1 MATYYSGYSNTY
13 RLILE
18 LSETKLSDYIST
30 NKTRVNYTLKCS
42 CGSSYAQWNP
52 GPGDFSISINGS
64 VVKTLNNPSF
74 WFPGTNTTITLAS
87 GYTDV
92 NHNSDG
98 SKTVSFSASYKAES
112 TAGYLPGNMSL
123 SGNYALTTIP
133 RATTISSVTSEVYVN
148 GSNSI
153 SIALDRKSTNF
164 TQNVTIKANDT
175 YQTTITNSDVN
186 VSYVI
191 PVTWINAIGSNTS
204 ISGTVIVTTYNG
216 STQIGD
222 TQTSTFTLKKAT
234 PSTITCTDSIECNGS
249 NILRVGI
256 TRQNTAFLHTVNFVF
271 GSYSQSFSSI
281 ENLKEYAPPMTWLN
295 AIPNA
300 TSGKGTV
307 TVTTYYGSISLGS
320 NSKDFELV
328 VPTSVIP
335 SISSFTSSVVNPSQM
350 SSWGVYVQ
358 GYSQAKLTIGAS
370 GSYGST
376 ISEWYFDGV
385 SQSSNIKTTEAIN
398 QSGTVTFKANVKD
411 SRGRTSSEVPV
422 SINVNEYSTPVLI
435 KNLLKRCLSDETID
449 DEGTYVLANFT
460 FLYSSCAGKNSI
472 STKIYSREITAES
485 WTDNGTLTSGVNKK
499 ISSFDIS
506 KPYAIKV
513 VSTDGVGNEATYVD
527 VIETSNAII
536 DILKGGNGM
545 GLGMMSSKE
554 NTLQIGFP
562 YIEVDNGIF
571 YINYTDKTTGKTVKS
586 QIGSQNGSYMHY
598 LTDAEN
604 GNYFNKKVT
613 VDNGLIVTGHADIG
627 SEKVNGLLEVDGV
640 STFYDNVKQGKG
652 SYVHQIW
659 GNATD
664 GYFKFATIVILG
676 DYVNRPINMSIVK
689 RGNIDVSDIGI
700 LFDNVN
706 SFDPELSRFVCH
718 GYDVSNFYIH
728 KSTTSTWDLYA
739 IKSDS
744 YDDVVVA
751 NYSYNP
757 NNNIK
762 ITWKSETVTSL
773 PSGAIQAVNNNI
785 LTNTNYKDL
794 TAFTYST
801 SEQWTGKYDHNGRK
815 IYSMYLG
822 EINVGTSTGTLTKEI
837 TFTNVLEDCWV
848 DDSMTYFAIKN
859 GTTWEYRKMNNP
871 TSGTNSQYVSEA
883 WIVKSADG
891 KTATFKYYFGSSRKE
906 HKYVHPYIMYTYQ

>member
-13 RLILE
+13 RLIFE

-87 GYTDV
+87 GYTDIT
-92 NHNSDG
+92 HNSDG

-133 RATTISSVTSEVYVN
+133 RATTISSVTSEVYIN

-153 SIALDRKSTNF
+153 AIALDRKSTNF

-191 PVTWINAIGSNTS
+191 PVTWINAIGSNAS
-204 ISGTVIVTTYNG
+204 ISGTVSVTTYNG

-256 TRQNTAFLHTVNFVF
+256 TRQNNAFLHTVNFVF

-281 ENLKEYAPPMTWLN
+281 ENSKEYAPPMTWLN

-328 VPTSVIP
+328 VPTSVVP

-385 SQSSNIKTTEAIN
+385 SQSSNTKTTEAIN
-398 QSGTVTFKANVKD
+398 QSGTVTFKAKVKD

-422 SINVNEYSTPVLI
+422 SISVNEYSTPVLI

-460 FLYSSCAGKNSI
+460 FLYSSCSGKNSI
-472 STKIYSREITAES
+472 STKIYSREITAET

-604 GNYFNKKVT
+604 GNYFDKKIT
-613 VDNGLIVTGHADIG
+613 VDNGLIVTGHADVG
-627 SEKVNGLLEVDGV
+627 SEKVNGSLEVDGV
-640 STFYDNVKQGKG
+640 STLYNDLV
-652 SYVHQIW
+652 
-659 GNATD
+659 
-664 GYFKFATIVILG
+664 
-676 DYVNRPINMSIVK
+676 VNRVLEKATEIPSNTDLNTVTYIKVGQYACIGDNISVTLTNSPTVK
-689 RGNIDVSDIGI
+689 A
-700 LFDNVN
+700 FKM
-706 SFDPELSRFVCH
+706 FV
-718 GYDVSNFYIH
+718 YSAISN
-728 KSTTSTWDLYA
+728 
-739 IKSDS
+739 S
-744 YDDVVVA
+744 YDDESINGYRNRIRILI
-751 NYSYNP
+751 NYSAEMWIQKVYS
-757 NNNIK
+757 
-762 ITWKSETVTSL
+762 ITAGSFIYGSW
-773 PSGAIQAVNNNI
+773 QRI
-785 LTNTNYKDL
+785 LDNSNYKDL

-801 SEQWTGKYDHNGRK
+801 TEQWTGEYWIDGKK
-815 IYSMYLG
+815 IYQKTVTWSNLSAGSISKAHNISNIDSIVDYKIFAKNSGG
-822 EINVGTSTGTLTKEI
+822 ELF
-837 TFTNVLEDCWV
+837 TFPCVYYG
-848 DDSMTYFAIKN
+848 S
-859 GTTWEYRKMNNP
+859 GS
-871 TSGTNSQYVSEA
+871 SGTFYDTYMFVTKTYINCKSNVA
-883 WIVKSADG
+883 WSSHEFYATIKYT
-891 KTATFKYYFGSSRKE
+891 KTS
-906 HKYVHPYIMYTYQ
+906 

>member
-74 WFPGTNTTITLAS
+74 WFPGTNTTITIAS
-87 GYTDV
+87 GYTDIT
-92 NHNSDG
+92 HNSDG

-123 SGNYALTTIP
+123 SGNYAITTIP

-191 PVTWINAIGSNTS
+191 PVTWINAIGSNAS
-204 ISGTVIVTTYNG
+204 ISGTVSVTTYNG
-216 STQIGD
+216 NTQIGD
-222 TQTSTFTLKKAT
+222 TQTSTFTLKKAI

-256 TRQNTAFLHTVNFVF
+256 TRQNTAFLHTVKFVF
-271 GSYSQSFSSI
+271 GSYSKSFTDI
-281 ENLKEYAPPMTWLN
+281 EYLKEYAPPMTWLN

-328 VPTSVIP
+328 VPTSVVP

-385 SQSSNIKTTEAIN
+385 SQDSNTKTTEAIN
-398 QSGTVTFKANVKD
+398 QSGTVTFKAKVKD
-411 SRGRTSSEVPV
+411 SRGRTSSEVSV
-422 SINVNEYSTPVLI
+422 SISVNEYSTPVLI

-449 DEGTYVLANFT
+449 DEGTYILANFT
-460 FLYSSCAGKNSI
+460 FLYSSCGGKNSI
-472 STKIYSREITAES
+472 STNIYSREITAES

-536 DILKGGNGM
+536 DILKGGNGI
-545 GLGMMSSKE
+545 GLGMMASKAD
-554 NTLQIGFP
+554 TLQIGYP

-586 QIGSQNGSYMHY
+586 QIGSQNGSYMQY

-604 GNYFNKKVT
+604 GNYFDKKVT
-613 VDNGLIVTGHADIG
+613 VDN
-627 SEKVNGLLEVDGV
+627 SLEVGGDIVLNGSSATVSSGIIQSFGKLLYPVGAIYITYENTNPGTFLGGTWVQFGQGRVLMGQGEGNDG
-640 STFYDNVKQGKG
+640 STSMSF
-652 SYVHQIW
+652 
-659 GNATD
+659 TD
-664 GYFKFATIVILG
+664 GSTGGEYNHTLTTNEMPSHNHTL
-676 DYVNRPINMSIVK
+676 Y
-689 RGNIDVSDIGI
+689 
-700 LFDNVN
+700 FDNGQVAKLWQI
-706 SFDPELSRFVCH
+706 STRFSS
-718 GYDVSNFYIH
+718 GSQSAIVSYG
-728 KSTTSTWDLYA
+728 TSNDYPQ
-739 IKSDS
+739 I
-744 YDDVVVA
+744 A
-751 NYSYNP
+751 NTGGGGSH
-757 NNNIK
+757 NNI
-762 ITWKSETVTSL
+762 
-773 PSGAIQAVNNNI
+773 Q
-785 LTNTNYKDL
+785 
-794 TAFTYST
+794 
-801 SEQWTGKYDHNGRK
+801 
-815 IYSMYLG
+815 
-822 EINVGTSTGTLTKEI
+822 
-837 TFTNVLEDCWV
+837 
-848 DDSMTYFAIKN
+848 
-859 GTTWEYRKMNNP
+859 
-871 TSGTNSQYVSEA
+871 
-883 WIVKSADG
+883 
-891 KTATFKYYFGSSRKE
+891 
-906 HKYVHPYIMYTYQ
+906 PYITVYFWRRTS

>member
-87 GYTDV
+87 GYTDIT
-92 NHNSDG
+92 HNSDG

-153 SIALDRKSTNF
+153 SIALDRKSANF

-191 PVTWINAIGSNTS
+191 PVTWINAIGSNAS
-204 ISGTVIVTTYNG
+204 ISGTVSVTTYNG

-271 GSYSQSFSSI
+271 GSYSQSFSNIGTS
-281 ENLKEYAPPMTWLN
+281 KEYAPPMTWLN
-295 AIPNA
+295 AIPNN

-328 VPTSVIP
+328 VPTSVVP
-335 SISSFTSSVVNPSQM
+335 SISSFTSSVVNPSNM

-376 ISEWYFDGV
+376 ISEWYFDGA
-385 SQSSNIKTTEAIN
+385 SQSSNTKTTEAIT
-398 QSGTVTFKANVKD
+398 QSGTVIFKAKVKD

-460 FLYSSCAGKNSI
+460 FLYSSCGGKNSI

-604 GNYFNKKVT
+604 GNYFDKKVT
-613 VDNGLIVTGHADIG
+613 VDNGLIVTG
-627 SEKVNGLLEVDGV
+627 SLEVG
-640 STFYDNVKQGKG
+640 
-652 SYVHQIW
+652 
-659 GNATD
+659 GNFIT
-664 GYFKFATIVILG
+664 
-676 DYVNRPINMSIVK
+676 DYVNIPNRYLMRQFHFIGTNLISSASNDIPNNWVVYKNSLHWINQT
-689 RGNIDVSDIGI
+689 GI
-700 LFDNVN
+700 LVDQPYKYGTLLSMVN
-706 SFDPELSRFVCH
+706 GDKSVTQIFIGNDTDTNDMYYRS
-718 GYDVSNFYIH
+718 GYD
-728 KSTTSTWDLYA
+728 TSWYG
-739 IKSDS
+739 
-744 YDDVVVA
+744 
-751 NYSYNP
+751 
-757 NNNIK
+757 
-762 ITWKSETVTSL
+762 TWKRV
-773 PSGAIQAVNNNI
+773 ID
-785 LTNTNYKDL
+785 NTNYKDL
-794 TAFTYST
+794 IEEIHDTGWVVLWEASATASKFVYRKKNGIVTVVGNSNGALSIAKNNWIDMSKKLPSDCCPNFELIGSGTSKSKTGYYVQFNIKTDGTVSIYNTNPNSACSYWSFVATYS
-801 SEQWTGKYDHNGRK
+801 
-815 IYSMYLG
+815 
-822 EINVGTSTGTLTKEI
+822 
-837 TFTNVLEDCWV
+837 V
-848 DDSMTYFAIKN
+848 D
-859 GTTWEYRKMNNP
+859 
-871 TSGTNSQYVSEA
+871 
-883 WIVKSADG
+883 
-891 KTATFKYYFGSSRKE
+891 
-906 HKYVHPYIMYTYQ
+906 

>member
-74 WFPGTNTTITLAS
+74 FFPGTYSTINIAS
-87 GYTDV
+87 GYTDIT
-92 NHNSDG
+92 HNNDG
-98 SKTVSFSASYKAES
+98 SKTVSFSASYTAES

-153 SIALDRKSTNF
+153 SISLDRKSTNF

-175 YQTTITNSDVN
+175 YQTTITNSDIN

-191 PVTWINAIGSNTS
+191 PVTWINAIGSNAS
-204 ISGTVIVTTYNG
+204 ISGTVSVTTYNG

-222 TQTSTFTLKKAT
+222 TQTSTFTLKKDT

-256 TRQNTAFLHTVNFVF
+256 TRQNSAFLHTVNFVF
-271 GSYSQSFSSI
+271 GSYSQSFTDI
-281 ENLKEYAPPMTWLN
+281 EYLKEYAPPMTWLN
-295 AIPNA
+295 AISNA

-307 TVTTYYGSISLGS
+307 TVTTYYGSISLGT

-328 VPTSVIP
+328 VPTSVVP
-335 SISSFTSSVVNPSQM
+335 SISSFTSSVVNPSNM

-358 GYSQAKLTIGAS
+358 GYTQAKLTINAS

-385 SQSSNIKTTEAIN
+385 SQSSNTKTTEAIT
-398 QSGTVTFKANVKD
+398 QSGTVTFKAKVKD
-411 SRGRTSSEVPV
+411 SRGRTSSEETV
-422 SINVNEYSTPVLI
+422 SISVNEYSTPVLI

-586 QIGSQNGSYMHY
+586 QIGSRNGSYMHY

-604 GNYFNKKVT
+604 GNYFDKKVT
-613 VDNGLIVTGHADIG
+613 VDNGLIVTG
-627 SEKVNGLLEVDGV
+627 SLEVDGV
-640 STFYDNVKQGKG
+640 SNLKNDLV
-652 SYVHQIW
+652 
-659 GNATD
+659 
-664 GYFKFATIVILG
+664 
-676 DYVNRPINMSIVK
+676 VNRVLEKATEIPSHA
-689 RGNIDVSDIGI
+689 D
-700 LFDNVN
+700 LN
-706 SFDPELSRFVCH
+706 SVTYLKVGQYCC
-718 GYDVSNFYIH
+718 GSNSNA
-728 KSTTSTWDLYA
+728 ST
-739 IKSDS
+739 
-744 YDDVVVA
+744 
-751 NYSYNP
+751 
-757 NNNIK
+757 
-762 ITWKSETVTSL
+762 
-773 PSGAIQAVNNNI
+773 
-785 LTNTNYKDL
+785 LTNSPTIYAFKMFVINNLGYAYYNESQELIYRVRILIDIAGDIWIQKINSESTAGSFIYGSWQRILDNINYKDL
-794 TAFTYST
+794 IEEIHDTGWVVLWEASAT
-801 SEQWTGKYDHNGRK
+801 SASKLVYRKKNGIVTVFANSNGALSIAK
-815 IYSMYLG
+815 NNWIDMSQKLPSDCCPNFELVG
-822 EINVGTSTGTLTKEI
+822 VGTSK
-837 TFTNVLEDCWV
+837 
-848 DDSMTYFAIKN
+848 S
-859 GTTWEYRKMNNP
+859 
-871 TSGTNSQYVSEA
+871 TSGYYIQFNIKTDGTVSIYNTNPN
-883 WIVKSADG
+883 SACSYWSFV
-891 KTATFKYYFGSSRKE
+891 ATYA
-906 HKYVHPYIMYTYQ
+906 VD

>member
-74 WFPGTNTTITLAS
+74 FFPGTYSTINIAS
-87 GYTDV
+87 GYTDIT
-92 NHNSDG
+92 HNNDG
-98 SKTVSFSASYKAES
+98 SKTVSFSASYTAES

-153 SIALDRKSTNF
+153 SISLDRKSTNF

-175 YQTTITNSDVN
+175 YQTTITNSDIN

-191 PVTWINAIGSNTS
+191 PVTWINAIGSNAS
-204 ISGTVIVTTYNG
+204 ISGTVSVTTYNG

-222 TQTSTFTLKKAT
+222 TQTSTFTLKKDT

-256 TRQNTAFLHTVNFVF
+256 TRQNSAFLHTVNFVF
-271 GSYSQSFSSI
+271 GSYSQSFTDI
-281 ENLKEYAPPMTWLN
+281 EYLKEYAPPMTWLN
-295 AIPNA
+295 AISNA

-307 TVTTYYGSISLGS
+307 TVTTYYGSISLGT

-328 VPTSVIP
+328 VPTSVVP
-335 SISSFTSSVVNPSQM
+335 SISSFTSSVVNPSNM
-350 SSWGVYVQ
+350 SSWGVYVK
-358 GYSQAKLTIGAS
+358 GYTQAKLTINAS

-385 SQSSNIKTTEAIN
+385 SQSSNTKTTEAIT
-398 QSGTVTFKANVKD
+398 QSGTVTFKAKVKD
-411 SRGRTSSEVPV
+411 SRGRTSSEETV
-422 SINVNEYSTPVLI
+422 SISVNEYSTPVLI

-586 QIGSQNGSYMHY
+586 QIGSRNGSYMHY

-604 GNYFNKKVT
+604 GNYFDKKVT
-613 VDNGLIVTGHADIG
+613 VDNGLIVTG
-627 SEKVNGLLEVDGV
+627 SLEVDGV
-640 STFYDNVKQGKG
+640 SNLKNDLVVNRVLEKATEIPSHADLNSVTYLKVGQYCCGSNSNASTLTNSPTIYAFKMFVINNLGYAYDNESQALIYRVRILIDIAGDIWIQKINSESTAG
-652 SYVHQIW
+652 SFIYGSWQR
-659 GNATD
+659 
-664 GYFKFATIVILG
+664 IL
-676 DYVNRPINMSIVK
+676 D
-689 RGNIDVSDIGI
+689 NI
-700 LFDNVN
+700 
-706 SFDPELSRFVCH
+706 
-718 GYDVSNFYIH
+718 
-728 KSTTSTWDLYA
+728 
-739 IKSDS
+739 
-744 YDDVVVA
+744 
-751 NYSYNP
+751 
-757 NNNIK
+757 
-762 ITWKSETVTSL
+762 
-773 PSGAIQAVNNNI
+773 
-785 LTNTNYKDL
+785 NYKDL
-794 TAFTYST
+794 IEEIHDTGWVVLWEASAT
-801 SEQWTGKYDHNGRK
+801 SASKLVYRKKNGIVTVFANSNGALSIAK
-815 IYSMYLG
+815 NNWIDMSQKLPSDCCPNFELVG
-822 EINVGTSTGTLTKEI
+822 VGTSK
-837 TFTNVLEDCWV
+837 
-848 DDSMTYFAIKN
+848 S
-859 GTTWEYRKMNNP
+859 
-871 TSGTNSQYVSEA
+871 TSGYYIQFNIKTDGTVSIYNTNPN
-883 WIVKSADG
+883 SACSYWSFV
-891 KTATFKYYFGSSRKE
+891 ATYA
-906 HKYVHPYIMYTYQ
+906 VD

>member
-74 WFPGTNTTITLAS
+74 WFPGTNSTITIAS
-87 GYTDV
+87 GYTDIT
-92 NHNSDG
+92 HNNDG

-186 VSYVI
+186 ISYVI
-191 PVTWINAIGSNTS
+191 PVTWINAISSNTS

-271 GSYSQSFSSI
+271 GSYSQSFTDI
-281 ENLKEYAPPMTWLN
+281 EYLKEYEPPMTWLN

-328 VPTSVIP
+328 VPTSVVP

-385 SQSSNIKTTEAIN
+385 SQDSNIKTTEAIN
-398 QSGTVTFKANVKD
+398 QSGTVTFKAKVKD

-422 SINVNEYSTPVLI
+422 SISVNEYSTPVLI

-485 WTDNGTLTSGVNKK
+485 WTDNGTLTSGVNNK

-536 DILKGGNGM
+536 DILKGGNGI
-545 GLGMMSSKE
+545 GLGMMASKSD
-554 NTLQIGFP
+554 TLQIGFP

-604 GNYFNKKVT
+604 GNYFDKKVT
-613 VDNGLIVTGHADIG
+613 VDNGLIVTGNADIG
-627 SEKVNGLLEVDGV
+627 SEKVNGSIEVDGV
-640 STFYDNVKQGKG
+640 SYLNDDLV
-652 SYVHQIW
+652 
-659 GNATD
+659 
-664 GYFKFATIVILG
+664 
-676 DYVNRPINMSIVK
+676 VK
-689 RGNIDVSDIGI
+689 RVLEKATVIPSNADLNTVTYLKVRQYYCGS
-700 LFDNVN
+700 N
-706 SFDPELSRFVCH
+706 SEAVTLTNSPTNCAFKMF
-718 GYDVSNFYIH
+718 
-728 KSTTSTWDLYA
+728 A
-739 IKSDS
+739 
-744 YDDVVVA
+744 
-751 NYSYNP
+751 YNP
-757 NNNIK
+757 NGDGYDNESQALIYRVRILIDIAGDIWIQK
-762 ITWKSETVTSL
+762 INSESTAGSFIYG
-773 PSGAIQAVNNNI
+773 SWQRI
-785 LTNTNYKDL
+785 LDNTNYKDL
-794 TAFTYST
+794 TSFTYST
-801 SEQWTGKYDHNGRK
+801 SEQWTGKYDSNGRK

-822 EINVGTSTGTLTKEI
+822 EINVGTSTGILTKAI
-837 TFTNVLEDCWV
+837 TFTNVLADCWV

-891 KTATFKYYFGSSRKE
+891 NTATFKYYFGTGRKE

>member
-148 GSNSI
+148 GYNSI

-191 PVTWINAIGSNTS
+191 PVTWINAIGSNDS

-249 NILRVGI
+249 NTLRVGI

-281 ENLKEYAPPMTWLN
+281 ENSKEYAPPMTWLN

-328 VPTSVIP
+328 VPTSVVP
-335 SISSFTSSVVNPSQM
+335 SISSFTSSVVNPSHM

-385 SQSSNIKTTEAIN
+385 SQTSNTKTTEAIT
-398 QSGTVTFKANVKD
+398 QSGTVTFKAKVKD

-422 SINVNEYSTPVLI
+422 SISVNEYSTPVLI

-449 DEGTYVLANFT
+449 DEGTYILANFT

-604 GNYFNKKVT
+604 GNYFNKKIT
-613 VDNGLIVTGHADIG
+613 VDN
-627 SEKVNGLLEVDGV
+627 SLEVGGDIVLNGSSAKVSSGIIQSLGKLLYPVGAIYITYGNTNPGTFLGGTWEQFGQGRVLMGQGEGNDG
-640 STFYDNVKQGKG
+640 STSMSFTAAGDTGGEYKHTLSTDEMPSHNHTMSRKPAGSSWNMAGTQWTNQVGGVDN
-652 SYVHQIW
+652 S
-659 GNATD
+659 
-664 GYFKFATIVILG
+664 
-676 DYVNRPINMSIVK
+676 
-689 RGNIDVSDIGI
+689 GNIDTSA
-700 LFDNVN
+700 NVN
-706 SFDPELSRFVCH
+706 STGGGGSH
-718 GYDVSNFYIH
+718 
-728 KSTTSTWDLYA
+728 
-739 IKSDS
+739 
-744 YDDVVVA
+744 
-751 NYSYNP
+751 
-757 NNNIK
+757 NNI
-762 ITWKSETVTSL
+762 
-773 PSGAIQAVNNNI
+773 Q
-785 LTNTNYKDL
+785 
-794 TAFTYST
+794 
-801 SEQWTGKYDHNGRK
+801 
-815 IYSMYLG
+815 
-822 EINVGTSTGTLTKEI
+822 
-837 TFTNVLEDCWV
+837 
-848 DDSMTYFAIKN
+848 
-859 GTTWEYRKMNNP
+859 
-871 TSGTNSQYVSEA
+871 
-883 WIVKSADG
+883 
-891 KTATFKYYFGSSRKE
+891 
-906 HKYVHPYIMYTYQ
+906 PYITVYFWRRTS

>member
-18 LSETKLSDYIST
+18 LSETKLSDYINT

-74 WFPGTNTTITLAS
+74 WFPGKNSTITLAS
-87 GYTDV
+87 GYTDIT
-92 NHNSDG
+92 HNNDG

-186 VSYVI
+186 VSYTI
-191 PVTWINAIGSNTS
+191 PVTWINAIGSNAS
-204 ISGTVIVTTYNG
+204 ISGTVSVTTYNG

-222 TQTSTFTLKKAT
+222 IQTSIFTLKKAT

-281 ENLKEYAPPMTWLN
+281 ESLKEYAPPMTWLN

-335 SISSFTSSVVNPSQM
+335 SISSFTSSVVNPSNM

-385 SQSSNIKTTEAIN
+385 SQTSNTKTTEAIN
-398 QSGTVTFKANVKD
+398 QSGTVTFKAKVKD
-411 SRGRTSSEVPV
+411 SRGRTSSEKSV
-422 SINVNEYSTPVLI
+422 SISVNEYSTPVLI

-586 QIGSQNGSYMHY
+586 QIGSQNGSYMQY

-604 GNYFNKKVT
+604 GNYFDKKVT
-613 VDNGLIVTGHADIG
+613 VDNGL
-627 SEKVNGLLEVDGV
+627 KVNGSFEVDGDFIAN
-640 STFYDNVKQGKG
+640 SINIPN
-652 SYVHQIW
+652 SYLMRQFHYIGTNLIYSASNDIPNNWVVYKNSLHWINQTGMLVDQPYKYGTLLSMVNGDKSVTQIFI
-659 GNATD
+659 GNDT
-664 GYFKFATIVILG
+664 
-676 DYVNRPINMSIVK
+676 
-689 RGNIDVSDIGI
+689 
-700 LFDNVN
+700 NVN
-706 SFDPELSRFVCH
+706 DMYYRS
-718 GYDVSNFYIH
+718 GYNTEWYG
-728 KSTTSTWDLYA
+728 
-739 IKSDS
+739 
-744 YDDVVVA
+744 
-751 NYSYNP
+751 
-757 NNNIK
+757 
-762 ITWKSETVTSL
+762 TWKRILDTS
-773 PSGAIQAVNNNI
+773 
-785 LTNTNYKDL
+785 NYKDIITEIHDTGWVVL
-794 TAFTYST
+794 WEASATSASKFVYRKKNGIVTVFANSNGALSIAKNNWIDMSQKLPSDCCPNFELIGAGTSKST
-801 SEQWTGKYDHNGRK
+801 SGYYIQFNIKTDGTVS
-815 IYSMYLG
+815 IY
-822 EINVGTSTGTLTKEI
+822 N
-837 TFTNVLEDCWV
+837 TNPNSACSYWSFVATYAV
-848 DDSMTYFAIKN
+848 D
-859 GTTWEYRKMNNP
+859 
-871 TSGTNSQYVSEA
+871 
-883 WIVKSADG
+883 
-891 KTATFKYYFGSSRKE
+891 
-906 HKYVHPYIMYTYQ
+906 

>member
-18 LSETKLSDYIST
+18 LSEAKLSDYIST
-30 NKTRVNYTLKCS
+30 NKTRVNYILKCS

-74 WFPGTNTTITLAS
+74 FFPGTYSTITIAS
-87 GYTDV
+87 GYTDIT
-92 NHNSDG
+92 HNSDG

-153 SIALDRKSTNF
+153 YIALDRKSTNF

-191 PVTWINAIGSNTS
+191 PVTWINAIGSNAS
-204 ISGTVIVTTYNG
+204 ISGTVSVTTYNG

-256 TRQNTAFLHTVNFVF
+256 TRQNNAFLHTVNFVF
-271 GSYSQSFSSI
+271 GSYSQSFSNIGTS
-281 ENLKEYAPPMTWLN
+281 KEYAPPMTWLN

-328 VPTSVIP
+328 VPISVVP

-350 SSWGVYVQ
+350 SSWSVYVQ

-385 SQSSNIKTTEAIN
+385 SQSSNTKTTDAIN
-398 QSGTVTFKANVKD
+398 QSGTVTFKAKVKD
-411 SRGRTSSEVPV
+411 SRGRTSSEKSV
-422 SINVNEYSTPVLI
+422 SISVNEYSTPVLI

-460 FLYSSCAGKNSI
+460 FLYSSCGGKNSI

-485 WTDNGTLTSGVNKK
+485 WTDNGTLTSGANKK
-499 ISSFDIS
+499 ISYFDIS

-604 GNYFNKKVT
+604 GNYFDKKVT
-613 VDNGLIVTGHADIG
+613 VDNGLIVTGHADVG
-627 SEKVNGLLEVDGV
+627 SEKVNGSLKVGGV
-640 STFYDNVKQGKG
+640 STLNNDLVVNRVLEKATEIPSNADLNTVTYLKVRQYYCGMNSEALTLTNSPTNYAFKMFVYSPNGNGYDNESQAWIYRVRILINIAGDIWIQKINSESTAG
-652 SYVHQIW
+652 SFIYGSWQR
-659 GNATD
+659 
-664 GYFKFATIVILG
+664 IL
-676 DYVNRPINMSIVK
+676 D
-689 RGNIDVSDIGI
+689 
-700 LFDNVN
+700 
-706 SFDPELSRFVCH
+706 
-718 GYDVSNFYIH
+718 
-728 KSTTSTWDLYA
+728 
-739 IKSDS
+739 
-744 YDDVVVA
+744 
-751 NYSYNP
+751 
-757 NNNIK
+757 
-762 ITWKSETVTSL
+762 
-773 PSGAIQAVNNNI
+773 
-785 LTNTNYKDL
+785 NTNYKYL

-801 SEQWTGKYDHNGRK
+801 TEQWTGEYWVDGKKIYTRTFKLPTITTSPKETTTDLLVSDINRCWIDNSNSYLKLSGNQVYFPLGYYKSQSGWFETVVYIAQVNGR
-815 IYSMYLG
+815 IAFSCYRNSNAVIEEGYA
-822 EINVGTSTGTLTKEI
+822 TLK
-837 TFTNVLEDCWV
+837 
-848 DDSMTYFAIKN
+848 
-859 GTTWEYRKMNNP
+859 
-871 TSGTNSQYVSEA
+871 
-883 WIVKSADG
+883 
-891 KTATFKYYFGSSRKE
+891 
-906 HKYVHPYIMYTYQ
+906 YTYK

>member
-1 MATYYSGYSNTY
+1 M
-13 RLILE
+13 
-18 LSETKLSDYIST
+18 
-30 NKTRVNYTLKCS
+30 
-42 CGSSYAQWNP
+42 
-52 GPGDFSISINGS
+52 
-64 VVKTLNNPSF
+64 KTLNNPSF
-74 WFPGTNTTITLAS
+74 FFPGTYSTINIAS
-87 GYTDV
+87 GYTDIT
-92 NHNSDG
+92 HNNDG
-98 SKTVSFSASYKAES
+98 SKTVSFSASYTAES

-133 RATTISSVTSEVYVN
+133 RATTISSITSEVYVN

-153 SIALDRKSTNF
+153 AIALDRKSTNF

-175 YQTTITNSDVN
+175 YHTTITNSDIN
-186 VSYVI
+186 VSYTI
-191 PVTWINAIGSNTS
+191 PVTWINAIGSNAS
-204 ISGTVIVTTYNG
+204 ISGTVSVTTYNG

-256 TRQNTAFLHTVNFVF
+256 TRQNNAFLHTVNFVF
-271 GSYSQSFSSI
+271 GSYSQSFTDI
-281 ENLKEYAPPMTWLN
+281 EYLKEYAPSMTWLN

-328 VPTSVIP
+328 VPTSVVP

-358 GYSQAKLTIGAS
+358 GYSQAKLTIVAS

-376 ISEWYFDGV
+376 ISEWFFDGV
-385 SQSSNIKTTEAIN
+385 SQSSNTKTTEAIT
-398 QSGTVTFKANVKD
+398 QSGTVTFKAKVKD
-411 SRGRTSSEVPV
+411 SRGRTSSEETV
-422 SINVNEYSTPVLI
+422 SISVNEYSTPVLI

-604 GNYFNKKVT
+604 GNYFNKKIT

-627 SEKVNGLLEVDGV
+627 SEKVNGSLEVDGV
-640 STFYDNVKQGKG
+640 S
-652 SYVHQIW
+652 
-659 GNATD
+659 
-664 GYFKFATIVILG
+664 ILKN
-676 DYVNRPINMSIVK
+676 DLVVNRVLEKATSIPSNADLNTITYLKV
-689 RGNIDVSDIGI
+689 GQYYCGS
-700 LFDNVN
+700 N
-706 SFDPELSRFVCH
+706 SNASTLTNSPTNYAFKIFV
-718 GYDVSNFYIH
+718 
-728 KSTTSTWDLYA
+728 
-739 IKSDS
+739 
-744 YDDVVVA
+744 
-751 NYSYNP
+751 YNP
-757 NNNIK
+757 NGDGYDNESQAWIYRVRILIDIAGDIWIQKINSESTAGSFIYGSWQRILDNI
-762 ITWKSETVTSL
+762 
-773 PSGAIQAVNNNI
+773 
-785 LTNTNYKDL
+785 NYKDL

-801 SEQWTGKYDHNGRK
+801 AEQWTGEYWIDGKK
-815 IYSMYLG
+815 IYQKTVTWSNL
-822 EINVGTSTGTLTKEI
+822 STGSISKAHNISNIDSIVDYKIFAKNSGGELF
-837 TFTNVLEDCWV
+837 TFPCVYYG
-848 DDSMTYFAIKN
+848 S
-859 GTTWEYRKMNNP
+859 GS
-871 TSGTNSQYVSEA
+871 SGTFYDTYMFVTKTYINCKSNIA
-883 WIVKSADG
+883 WSSHTFYATIKYT
-891 KTATFKYYFGSSRKE
+891 KTS
-906 HKYVHPYIMYTYQ
+906 

>member
-1 MATYYSGYSNTY
+1 MATYYSEYSNTY

-18 LSETKLSDYIST
+18 LSETKLSDYINT

-74 WFPGTNTTITLAS
+74 WFPGTNSTITLAS
-87 GYTDV
+87 GYTDIT
-92 NHNSDG
+92 HNNDG
-98 SKTVSFSASYKAES
+98 SKTVSFSAGYKAES

-175 YQTTITNSDVN
+175 YKITITNSNVN

-191 PVTWINAIGSNTS
+191 PVTWINAIGSNAS
-204 ISGTVIVTTYNG
+204 ISGTVSVTTYNG

-271 GSYSQSFSSI
+271 GSYSQSFTDI
-281 ENLKEYAPPMTWLN
+281 EYLKEYAPPMTWLN
-295 AIPNA
+295 AIPNS

-328 VPTSVIP
+328 VPTSVVP

-385 SQSSNIKTTEAIN
+385 SQNSNTKTTEAIT
-398 QSGTVTFKANVKD
+398 QSGTVTFKAKVKD
-411 SRGRTSSEVPV
+411 SRGRTSSEESV
-422 SINVNEYSTPVLI
+422 SISVNEYSTPVLI

-485 WTDNGTLTSGVNKK
+485 WTYNGTLTSGVNKK

-545 GLGMMSSKE
+545 GLGMMASKAD
-554 NTLQIGFP
+554 TLQIGFP

-586 QIGSQNGSYMHY
+586 QIGSQNGSYMQY

-604 GNYFNKKVT
+604 GNYFDKKVT
-613 VDNGLIVTGHADIG
+613 VNGSLEVGGNILLNGSSATLSGGIIQSLGKLLYPIG
-627 SEKVNGLLEVDGV
+627 SIYITYTNQNPGNFLGGTWEQFGQGRTLIGQGTGNDGSTSMSFTAGSIGGEYNHTLTTNEMPSHNHTLYFDSGQVAKLWQISTRFSSGSQSAIV
-640 STFYDNVKQGKG
+640 SYGTSNNYPQIDNTGGG
-652 SYVHQIW
+652 SSH
-659 GNATD
+659 
-664 GYFKFATIVILG
+664 
-676 DYVNRPINMSIVK
+676 
-689 RGNIDVSDIGI
+689 
-700 LFDNVN
+700 
-706 SFDPELSRFVCH
+706 
-718 GYDVSNFYIH
+718 
-728 KSTTSTWDLYA
+728 
-739 IKSDS
+739 
-744 YDDVVVA
+744 
-751 NYSYNP
+751 
-757 NNNIK
+757 NNI
-762 ITWKSETVTSL
+762 
-773 PSGAIQAVNNNI
+773 Q
-785 LTNTNYKDL
+785 
-794 TAFTYST
+794 
-801 SEQWTGKYDHNGRK
+801 
-815 IYSMYLG
+815 
-822 EINVGTSTGTLTKEI
+822 
-837 TFTNVLEDCWV
+837 
-848 DDSMTYFAIKN
+848 
-859 GTTWEYRKMNNP
+859 
-871 TSGTNSQYVSEA
+871 
-883 WIVKSADG
+883 
-891 KTATFKYYFGSSRKE
+891 
-906 HKYVHPYIMYTYQ
+906 PYITVYFWRRTS

>member
-74 WFPGTNTTITLAS
+74 FFPGKDSTINIAS
-87 GYTDV
+87 GYTDIT
-92 NHNSDG
+92 HNNDG
-98 SKTVSFSASYKAES
+98 SKTVSFSASYTAES

-133 RATTISSVTSEVYVN
+133 RATTISSITSEVYVN

-153 SIALDRKSTNF
+153 AIALDRKSTNF

-175 YQTTITNSDVN
+175 YQTTITNSDIN

-191 PVTWINAIGSNTS
+191 PVTWINAIGSNAS
-204 ISGTVIVTTYNG
+204 ISGTVSVTTYNG
-216 STQIGD
+216 STKIGD

-256 TRQNTAFLHTVNFVF
+256 TRQNTAFLHTVKFVF

-281 ENLKEYAPPMTWLN
+281 EYLKEYAPPMTWLN

-328 VPTSVIP
+328 VPTSVVP

-376 ISEWYFDGV
+376 ISEWFFDGV
-385 SQSSNIKTTEAIN
+385 SQSSNTKTTEAIT
-398 QSGTVTFKANVKD
+398 QSGTVTFKAKVKD
-411 SRGRTSSEVPV
+411 SRGRTSSEETV
-422 SINVNEYSTPVLI
+422 SISVNEYSTPVLI

-604 GNYFNKKVT
+604 GNYFDKKVT
-613 VDNGLIVTGHADIG
+613 VDNGLIVTGNADIG
-627 SEKVNGLLEVDGV
+627 SEKVNGSLEVDGV
-640 STFYDNVKQGKG
+640 SNLKNDLV
-652 SYVHQIW
+652 
-659 GNATD
+659 
-664 GYFKFATIVILG
+664 
-676 DYVNRPINMSIVK
+676 VNRVLEKATEIPSHADLNSVTYLKVGQYRCGSNNVSVTLTNSPTVK
-689 RGNIDVSDIGI
+689 A
-700 LFDNVN
+700 FKM
-706 SFDPELSRFVCH
+706 FV
-718 GYDVSNFYIH
+718 YSAISN
-728 KSTTSTWDLYA
+728 
-739 IKSDS
+739 S
-744 YDDVVVA
+744 YDDESIKGYRKRIRILI
-751 NYSYNP
+751 NYSAEMW
-757 NNNIK
+757 IQK
-762 ITWKSETVTSL
+762 INSESTAGSFIYGSWKR
-773 PSGAIQAVNNNI
+773 I
-785 LTNTNYKDL
+785 LDNTNYKDFIDGF
-794 TAFTYST
+794 AVKDISSEFTKT
-801 SEQWTGKYDHNGRK
+801 SNVSSLGMLKVYKVGNRIELHAQGASSSSHNGKYTALFNIPSAYMPICDRNYGTV
-815 IYSMYLG
+815 LG
-822 EINVGTSTGTLTKEI
+822 SGNSIGIANI
-837 TFTNVLEDCWV
+837 DFTNKQVGITV
-848 DDSMTYFAIKN
+848 SNI
-859 GTTWEYRKMNNP
+859 TWWAFNLSW
-871 TSGTNSQYVSEA
+871 TVS
-883 WIVKSADG
+883 
-891 KTATFKYYFGSSRKE
+891 
-906 HKYVHPYIMYTYQ
+906 

>member
-1 MATYYSGYSNTY
+1 MATYYSEYSNTY

-18 LSETKLSDYIST
+18 LTETIPSDYIST
-30 NKTRVNYTLKCS
+30 NKTRVNYTLNCS

-74 WFPGTNTTITLAS
+74 WFPGTYSTINIAS
-87 GYTDV
+87 GYTDIT
-92 NHNSDG
+92 HNNDG

-112 TAGYLPGNMSL
+112 IANYLPGNMSL
-123 SGNYALTTIP
+123 SGNFALTTIP

-153 SIALDRKSTNF
+153 SIALDKKSTNF

-191 PVTWINAIGSNTS
+191 PVTWINAIGSNAS
-204 ISGTVIVTTYNG
+204 ISGTVSVITYNG

-222 TQTSTFTLKKAT
+222 TQTSTFILKKAA

-256 TRQNTAFLHTVNFVF
+256 TRQNNAFLHTVKFVF

-281 ENLKEYAPPMTWLN
+281 EYLKEYAPPMTWLN
-295 AIPNA
+295 SIPNA

-320 NSKDFELV
+320 NSKEFELV

-385 SQSSNIKTTEAIN
+385 SQSSNVKTTEAIN
-398 QSGTVTFKANVKD
+398 QSGTVTFKAKVKD

-586 QIGSQNGSYMHY
+586 QIGSQNGSYMQY

-604 GNYFNKKVT
+604 GNYFDKKV
-613 VDNGLIVTGHADIG
+613 
-627 SEKVNGLLEVDGV
+627 KVNGSLEVG
-640 STFYDNVKQGKG
+640 
-652 SYVHQIW
+652 
-659 GNATD
+659 GNFIT
-664 GYFKFATIVILG
+664 
-676 DYVNRPINMSIVK
+676 DYVNIPNSYLMKQFHSIGTNLISSESNDIPNNWVVYRNSLHFINQT
-689 RGNIDVSDIGI
+689 GI
-700 LFDNVN
+700 LVDQPYKYGTLLSMVN
-706 SFDPELSRFVCH
+706 GSKSVTQIFIGNDTNANDMYYRS
-718 GYDVSNFYIH
+718 GYDTAWYGS
-728 KSTTSTWDLYA
+728 
-739 IKSDS
+739 
-744 YDDVVVA
+744 
-751 NYSYNP
+751 
-757 NNNIK
+757 
-762 ITWKSETVTSL
+762 WKR
-773 PSGAIQAVNNNI
+773 I
-785 LTNTNYKDL
+785 LDTTNYKDL
-794 TAFTYST
+794 IEEIHDTGWVVLWEASATSEYKFAYRKKNGIVTVVANSAGHFSIAKNSWLDMSKKLPAECRPNFELVGIGTSKST
-801 SEQWTGKYDHNGRK
+801 SGYYVQFNIKTDGTVS
-815 IYSMYLG
+815 IY
-822 EINVGTSTGTLTKEI
+822 N
-837 TFTNVLEDCWV
+837 TNPNSACSYWSFVATYAV
-848 DDSMTYFAIKN
+848 D
-859 GTTWEYRKMNNP
+859 
-871 TSGTNSQYVSEA
+871 
-883 WIVKSADG
+883 
-891 KTATFKYYFGSSRKE
+891 
-906 HKYVHPYIMYTYQ
+906 

>member
-18 LSETKLSDYIST
+18 LSETKLSDYINT
-30 NKTRVNYTLKCS
+30 NKTRVNYSLKCS

-74 WFPGTNTTITLAS
+74 FFPGTYSTITIAS
-87 GYTDV
+87 GYTDIT
-92 NHNSDG
+92 HNNDG

-153 SIALDRKSTNF
+153 SIALDRKSANF
-164 TQNVTIKANDT
+164 TQDVTIKANDT

-204 ISGTVIVTTYNG
+204 ISGTVSVTTYNG

-320 NSKDFELV
+320 NFKEFELV
-328 VPTSVIP
+328 VPTSVVP

-385 SQSSNIKTTEAIN
+385 SQISNTKTTEAIN
-398 QSGTVTFKANVKD
+398 QSGTVTFKAKVKD
-411 SRGRTSSEVPV
+411 SRGRTSSEEYV
-422 SINVNEYSTPVLI
+422 SISVNEYSTPVLI

-472 STKIYSREITAES
+472 TTRIYSREITAES

-545 GLGMMSSKE
+545 GLGMMASKAD
-554 NTLQIGFP
+554 TLQIGFP
-562 YIEVDNGIF
+562 HIEVDNGIF

-613 VDNGLIVTGHADIG
+613 VDN
-627 SEKVNGLLEVDGV
+627 SLEVSGDIVLNGSSATVSSGIIQSFGKLLYPVGAIYITYGNTNPGTFLGGIWVQFGHGRVLMGQGEGNDGNT
-640 STFYDNVKQGKG
+640 SMSF
-652 SYVHQIW
+652 
-659 GNATD
+659 TD
-664 GYFKFATIVILG
+664 GSTGGEYNHTLTTNEMPSHNHTL
-676 DYVNRPINMSIVK
+676 Y
-689 RGNIDVSDIGI
+689 
-700 LFDNVN
+700 FDNGQVAKLWQI
-706 SFDPELSRFVCH
+706 STRFES
-718 GYDVSNFYIH
+718 GSQSAIVSY
-728 KSTTSTWDLYA
+728 
-739 IKSDS
+739 
-744 YDDVVVA
+744 
-751 NYSYNP
+751 
-757 NNNIK
+757 
-762 ITWKSETVTSL
+762 
-773 PSGAIQAVNNNI
+773 
-785 LTNTNYKDL
+785 
-794 TAFTYST
+794 
-801 SEQWTGKYDHNGRK
+801 
-815 IYSMYLG
+815 
-822 EINVGTSTGTLTKEI
+822 GTSNNYPQIDNTG
-837 TFTNVLEDCWV
+837 
-848 DDSMTYFAIKN
+848 
-859 GTTWEYRKMNNP
+859 G
-871 TSGTNSQYVSEA
+871 
-883 WIVKSADG
+883 
-891 KTATFKYYFGSSRKE
+891 GSS
-906 HKYVHPYIMYTYQ
+906 HNNMQPYITVYFWRRTS

>member
-87 GYTDV
+87 GYTDIT
-92 NHNSDG
+92 HNSDG
-98 SKTVSFSASYKAES
+98 SKTVSFSASYTAES

-123 SGNYALTTIP
+123 SGNFALTTIP
-133 RATTISSVTSEVYVN
+133 RATMISSVTSEVYVN

-153 SIALDRKSTNF
+153 DISLDKKSTNF

-204 ISGTVIVTTYNG
+204 ISGTVSVTTYNG

-249 NILRVGI
+249 NTLRVGI

-271 GSYSQSFSSI
+271 GSNSQSFTDI
-281 ENLKEYAPPMTWLN
+281 EYLKEYAPPMTWLN

-320 NSKDFELV
+320 NSKEFELV
-328 VPTSVIP
+328 VPTSVVP
-335 SISSFTSSVVNPSQM
+335 SISSFTSSVVNPSNM

-385 SQSSNIKTTEAIN
+385 SQSSNTKTTETIN
-398 QSGTVTFKANVKD
+398 QSGTVIFKAKVKD
-411 SRGRTSSEVPV
+411 SRGRTSSEKTV
-422 SINVNEYSTPVLI
+422 SISVNEYSTPVLI

-460 FLYSSCAGKNSI
+460 FLYSSCGGKNSI

-545 GLGMMSSKE
+545 GLGMMASKA
-554 NTLQIGFP
+554 NTLQIGYP

-604 GNYFNKKVT
+604 GNYFDKKVT
-613 VDNGLIVTGHADIG
+613 VDNGLSVTGHAEIG
-627 SEKVNGLLEVDGV
+627 SEKVNGSLEVGGV
-640 STFYDNVKQGKG
+640 STLN
-652 SYVHQIW
+652 
-659 GNATD
+659 N
-664 GYFKFATIVILG
+664 
-676 DYVNRPINMSIVK
+676 
-689 RGNIDVSDIGI
+689 
-700 LFDNVN
+700 
-706 SFDPELSRFVCH
+706 
-718 GYDVSNFYIH
+718 
-728 KSTTSTWDLYA
+728 DL
-739 IKSDS
+739 
-744 YDDVVVA
+744 VA
-751 NYSYNP
+751 NRVIEKATPIPSNADLNTITYLKVGQYFCENDAIASTLINSPIIEAFKMYVLNSRDSKYDEESSSYWVYR
-757 NNNIK
+757 IR
-762 ITWKSETVTSL
+762 ILIDIDLGIW
-773 PSGAIQAVNNNI
+773 IQRCACTTTAGSFIYGSWQRI
-785 LTNTNYKDL
+785 LDNTNYKDL
-794 TAFTYST
+794 IDGFAVKDISSEFTKT
-801 SEQWTGKYDHNGRK
+801 SNVSSLGMLKVYKVGNRIELHAQGGSSSSYNGKYKPLFNIPSKYMPICDRNYG
-815 IYSMYLG
+815 IVLG
-822 EINVGTSTGTLTKEI
+822 ASNSIGIANI
-837 TFTNVLEDCWV
+837 DFTNKQVGIIV
-848 DDSMTYFAIKN
+848 SNI
-859 GTTWEYRKMNNP
+859 TWWAFNISW
-871 TSGTNSQYVSEA
+871 TVS
-883 WIVKSADG
+883 
-891 KTATFKYYFGSSRKE
+891 
-906 HKYVHPYIMYTYQ
+906 

>member
-1 MATYYSGYSNTY
+1 MATYYSEYSNTY

-74 WFPGTNTTITLAS
+74 FFPGTYSTITIAS
-87 GYTDV
+87 GYTDIT
-92 NHNSDG
+92 HNNDG

-191 PVTWINAIGSNTS
+191 PVTWINAIGSNAS
-204 ISGTVIVTTYNG
+204 ISGTVSVTTYNG
-216 STQIGD
+216 NTQIGD

-281 ENLKEYAPPMTWLN
+281 EYLKEYAPPMTWLN

-328 VPTSVIP
+328 VPTSVVP

-350 SSWGVYVQ
+350 STWGVYVQ
-358 GYSQAKLTIGAS
+358 GYSQAELTINAS

-385 SQSSNIKTTEAIN
+385 SQTSNTKTTEAIN
-398 QSGTVTFKANVKD
+398 QSGTVTFKAKVKD

-422 SINVNEYSTPVLI
+422 SISVNEYSTPVLI
-435 KNLLKRCLSDETID
+435 KNLLKRCLSDKTID

-472 STKIYSREITAES
+472 TTRIYSREITAES
-485 WTDNGTLTSGVNKK
+485 WTDNGTLKSGVNKK

-545 GLGMMSSKE
+545 GFGMMASKAD
-554 NTLQIGFP
+554 TLQIGFP

-604 GNYFNKKVT
+604 GNYFDKKVT
-613 VDNGLIVTGHADIG
+613 VDNGLIVTGHADVG
-627 SEKVNGLLEVDGV
+627 SENVNGSLEVGGNFITDSV
-640 STFYDNVKQGKG
+640 NIPNRYLMKQFHYIGTNLI
-652 SYVHQIW
+652 SSSS
-659 GNATD
+659 N
-664 GYFKFATIVILG
+664 
-676 DYVNRPINMSIVK
+676 
-689 RGNIDVSDIGI
+689 DI
-700 LFDNVN
+700 
-706 SFDPELSRFVCH
+706 
-718 GYDVSNFYIH
+718 
-728 KSTTSTWDLYA
+728 
-739 IKSDS
+739 
-744 YDDVVVA
+744 
-751 NYSYNP
+751 P
-757 NNNIK
+757 NNWAVYKNSLHRINK
-762 ITWKSETVTSL
+762 IGTLVDQPCKYGTLLSMVNGKKSVTQIFIGNDTDTNDMYYRSGNSSAWYGTWKRVLDS
-773 PSGAIQAVNNNI
+773 
-785 LTNTNYKDL
+785 TNYKGL
-794 TAFTYST
+794 TSFTYST

-822 EINVGTSTGTLTKEI
+822 EINVGTSTGTLTKAI

-891 KTATFKYYFGSSRKE
+891 KTATFKYYFGSSRTG

>member
-74 WFPGTNTTITLAS
+74 WFPGTNSTITIAS
-87 GYTDV
+87 GYTDIT
-92 NHNSDG
+92 HNSDG

-153 SIALDRKSTNF
+153 AIALDKKSTNF

-191 PVTWINAIGSNTS
+191 PVTWINAIGSNAS
-204 ISGTVIVTTYNG
+204 ISGTVSVTTYNG

-256 TRQNTAFLHTVNFVF
+256 TRQNNAFLHTVNFVF
-271 GSYSQSFSSI
+271 GSYSQSFTDI
-281 ENLKEYAPPMTWLN
+281 EYLKEYAPPMTWLD

-328 VPTSVIP
+328 VPTSVVP

-350 SSWGVYVQ
+350 SSWDVYVQ
-358 GYSQAKLTIGAS
+358 GYSQAKLTIVAS

-385 SQSSNIKTTEAIN
+385 SQSSNTKTTEAIT
-398 QSGTVTFKANVKD
+398 QSGTVTFKAKVKD

-422 SINVNEYSTPVLI
+422 SISVNEYSTPVLI

-545 GLGMMSSKE
+545 GLGMMASKAY
-554 NTLQIGFP
+554 TLQIGFP

-604 GNYFNKKVT
+604 GNYFDKKVT

-627 SEKVNGLLEVDGV
+627 SEKVNGLLEVDGDV
-640 STFYDNVKQGKG
+640 VMNGPSVTLSSGIVQSIGKLLYPVGSIYITYGNTNPGTFLGGTWVQFGQGRTLIGQGTGNDGST
-652 SYVHQIW
+652 SMS
-659 GNATD
+659 
-664 GYFKFATIVILG
+664 FATNAEGGEYNHTLT
-676 DYVNRPINMSIVK
+676 
-689 RGNIDVSDIGI
+689 IDEIPSHD
-700 LFDNVN
+700 
-706 SFDPELSRFVCH
+706 H
-718 GYDVSNFYIH
+718 
-728 KSTTSTWDLYA
+728 
-739 IKSDS
+739 S
-744 YDDVVVA
+744 Y
-751 NYSYNP
+751 
-757 NNNIK
+757 
-762 ITWKSETVTSL
+762 TVTY
-773 PSGAIQAVNNNI
+773 G
-785 LTNTNYKDL
+785 
-794 TAFTYST
+794 
-801 SEQWTGKYDHNGRK
+801 GG
-815 IYSMYLG
+815 
-822 EINVGTSTGTLTKEI
+822 
-837 TFTNVLEDCWV
+837 
-848 DDSMTYFAIKN
+848 
-859 GTTWEYRKMNNP
+859 
-871 TSGTNSQYVSEA
+871 
-883 WIVKSADG
+883 
-891 KTATFKYYFGSSRKE
+891 GSSALTQYYNSKANQGNL
-906 HKYVHPYIMYTYQ
+906 HTTYVGGSKSHNNLSPYIVVYFWRRTE

>member
-87 GYTDV
+87 GYTDIT
-92 NHNSDG
+92 HNNDG
-98 SKTVSFSASYKAES
+98 SKTVSFSAYYTAES
-112 TAGYLPGNMSL
+112 TASYLPGNMSL

-191 PVTWINAIGSNTS
+191 PVTWINAIGSNAS

-216 STQIGD
+216 NTQIGD

-281 ENLKEYAPPMTWLN
+281 EYLKEYAPPMTWLN

-320 NSKDFELV
+320 NSKEFELV

-385 SQSSNIKTTEAIN
+385 SQSSNVKTTEAIN
-398 QSGTVTFKANVKD
+398 QSGTVTFKAKVKD
-411 SRGRTSSEVPV
+411 SRGSTSSEVPV
-422 SINVNEYSTPVLI
+422 SISVNEYSTPVLI

-449 DEGTYVLANFT
+449 DEGTFVLANFT
-460 FLYSSCAGKNSI
+460 FLYSSCGGKNSI
-472 STKIYSREITAES
+472 STKIYSREITAET

-545 GLGMMSSKE
+545 GLGMMASKAD
-554 NTLQIGFP
+554 TLQIGFP

-604 GNYFNKKVT
+604 GNYFDKKVT
-613 VDNGLIVTGHADIG
+613 VDNGLIVTGHADID
-627 SEKVNGLLEVDGV
+627 SEKLNGSLEVDGV
-640 STFYDNVKQGKG
+640 STLNNDLV
-652 SYVHQIW
+652 
-659 GNATD
+659 
-664 GYFKFATIVILG
+664 
-676 DYVNRPINMSIVK
+676 VK
-689 RGNIDVSDIGI
+689 RVLEKATEIPSNDDLNTVKYMKVGQYICTSGNTAST
-700 LFDNVN
+700 LTN
-706 SFDPELSRFVCH
+706 SPTDRSFRMYVRTAFT
-718 GYDVSNFYIH
+718 NN
-728 KSTTSTWDLYA
+728 
-739 IKSDS
+739 
-744 YDDVVVA
+744 YDDESIKNGRYRIRILINRDGKIWIQRA
-751 NYSYNP
+751 NSGSTADAFTYGS
-757 NNNIK
+757 
-762 ITWKSETVTSL
+762 WKR
-773 PSGAIQAVNNNI
+773 I
-785 LTNTNYKDL
+785 LDNTNYKDL
-794 TAFTYST
+794 IEEIHDTGWVVLWEASATSASKFVYRKKNGIVTVVANSNGALSIAKNNWIDMSKKLPSDCCPNFELIGAGSSKST
-801 SEQWTGKYDHNGRK
+801 TGYYVQFN
-815 IYSMYLG
+815 
-822 EINVGTSTGTLTKEI
+822 
-837 TFTNVLEDCWV
+837 
-848 DDSMTYFAIKN
+848 IKN
-859 GTTWEYRKMNNP
+859 DGTVSIYNTNP
-871 TSGTNSQYVSEA
+871 NSACSYWSFV
-883 WIVKSADG
+883 
-891 KTATFKYYFGSSRKE
+891 ATYA
-906 HKYVHPYIMYTYQ
+906 VD

>member
-18 LSETKLSDYIST
+18 LSETKLSDYINT

-74 WFPGTNTTITLAS
+74 WFPGTNSTITLAS
-87 GYTDV
+87 GYTDIT
-92 NHNSDG
+92 HNSDG
-98 SKTVSFSASYKAES
+98 SKTVSFSASYTAES

-204 ISGTVIVTTYNG
+204 ISGTVSVTTYNG

-256 TRQNTAFLHTVNFVF
+256 TRQNTAFLHTVNFGF

-281 ENLKEYAPPMTWLN
+281 EYLKEYAPPMTWLN

-307 TVTTYYGSISLGS
+307 TVTTYYGNISLGS
-320 NSKDFELV
+320 NSKEFELV

-385 SQSSNIKTTEAIN
+385 SQSSNTKTTEAIT
-398 QSGTVTFKANVKD
+398 QSGTVTFKAKVKD
-411 SRGRTSSEVPV
+411 SRGRTSSEENV
-422 SINVNEYSTPVLI
+422 SISVNEYSTPVLI

-460 FLYSSCAGKNSI
+460 FLYSSCGGKNSI

-536 DILKGGNGM
+536 DILKGGNGI
-545 GLGMMSSKE
+545 GLGMMASKE

-613 VDNGLIVTGHADIG
+613 VDNGLIVTG
-627 SEKVNGLLEVDGV
+627 SLEVG
-640 STFYDNVKQGKG
+640 
-652 SYVHQIW
+652 
-659 GNATD
+659 GNFIT
-664 GYFKFATIVILG
+664 
-676 DYVNRPINMSIVK
+676 DYVNIPNSYLMRQFHFIGTNLISSESNDIPNNWVVYRNSLHWINGTGMLVDQPCKYGTLLSMVNGHKSVTQIFI
-689 RGNIDVSDIGI
+689 GNDTNTNDMYYRS
-700 LFDNVN
+700 
-706 SFDPELSRFVCH
+706 
-718 GYDVSNFYIH
+718 GYD
-728 KSTTSTWDLYA
+728 TSWYG
-739 IKSDS
+739 S
-744 YDDVVVA
+744 
-751 NYSYNP
+751 
-757 NNNIK
+757 
-762 ITWKSETVTSL
+762 WKRVIDT
-773 PSGAIQAVNNNI
+773 
-785 LTNTNYKDL
+785 TNYKDL
-794 TAFTYST
+794 IEEIHDTGWVVLWEESST
-801 SEQWTGKYDHNGRK
+801 SASKFMYRK
-815 IYSMYLG
+815 
-822 EINVGTSTGTLTKEI
+822 
-837 TFTNVLEDCWV
+837 
-848 DDSMTYFAIKN
+848 KN
-859 GTTWEYRKMNNP
+859 GIVTVVANSNGALSIAKNNWIDMSQKLPSDCCPNFELIGAGTTKSTTGYYIQFNIKTDGTVSVYNTNP
-871 TSGTNSQYVSEA
+871 NAACAYWSFV
-883 WIVKSADG
+883 
-891 KTATFKYYFGSSRKE
+891 ATYA
-906 HKYVHPYIMYTYQ
+906 VD

>member
-191 PVTWINAIGSNTS
+191 PVTWINAIGSNAS
-204 ISGTVIVTTYNG
+204 ISGTVSVTTYNG

-256 TRQNTAFLHTVNFVF
+256 TRQNNAFLHTVNFVF

-385 SQSSNIKTTEAIN
+385 SQSSNTKTTEAIN
-398 QSGTVTFKANVKD
+398 QSGTVTFKAKVKD
-411 SRGRTSSEVPV
+411 SRGRTSSEESV
-422 SINVNEYSTPVLI
+422 SISVNEYSTPVLI

-536 DILKGGNGM
+536 DILKGGNGI
-545 GLGMMSSKE
+545 GLGMMASKSD
-554 NTLQIGFP
+554 TLQIGFP

-586 QIGSQNGSYMHY
+586 QIGSQNGSYMQY

-604 GNYFNKKVT
+604 GNYFDKKV
-613 VDNGLIVTGHADIG
+613 
-627 SEKVNGLLEVDGV
+627 KVNGSLEVG
-640 STFYDNVKQGKG
+640 
-652 SYVHQIW
+652 
-659 GNATD
+659 GNFIT
-664 GYFKFATIVILG
+664 
-676 DYVNRPINMSIVK
+676 DYVNIPNSYLMKQFHSIGTNLISSESNDIPNNWVVYRNSLHFINQT
-689 RGNIDVSDIGI
+689 GI
-700 LFDNVN
+700 LVDQPYKYGTLLSMVN
-706 SFDPELSRFVCH
+706 GSKSVTQIFIGNDTNTNDMYYRS
-718 GYDVSNFYIH
+718 GYDTAWYGS
-728 KSTTSTWDLYA
+728 
-739 IKSDS
+739 
-744 YDDVVVA
+744 
-751 NYSYNP
+751 
-757 NNNIK
+757 
-762 ITWKSETVTSL
+762 WKR
-773 PSGAIQAVNNNI
+773 I
-785 LTNTNYKDL
+785 LDTTNYKDL

-801 SEQWTGKYDHNGRK
+801 SEQWTGKYDPYGRK

-822 EINVGTSTGTLTKEI
+822 EINVGTSTGTFTKTI
-837 TFTNVLEDCWV
+837 TFTNTLADLWI

-859 GTTWEYRKMNNP
+859 GTTLEYRKMNNP
-871 TSGTNSQYVSEA
+871 TSSTNSKYISEA
-883 WIVKSADG
+883 WIVKSADR
-891 KTATFKYYFGSSRKE
+891 KNVTFKYYFGSSRTE

>member
-74 WFPGTNTTITLAS
+74 WFPGTNSTITIAS
-87 GYTDV
+87 GYTDIT
-92 NHNSDG
+92 HNNDG
-98 SKTVSFSASYKAES
+98 SKTVSFSASYTAES

-153 SIALDRKSTNF
+153 SIALDRKSANF

-191 PVTWINAIGSNTS
+191 PVTWINAIGPNAS
-204 ISGTVIVTTYNG
+204 ISGTVSVTTYNG

-222 TQTSTFTLKKAT
+222 TQTSTFTLKKAA

-271 GSYSQSFSSI
+271 GSYSQSFSNI
-281 ENLKEYAPPMTWLN
+281 ETLKEYAPPMTWLN

-307 TVTTYYGSISLGS
+307 TVTTYYGSILLGS

-328 VPTSVIP
+328 VPTSVVP

-350 SSWGVYVQ
+350 SSWVVYVQ

-385 SQSSNIKTTEAIN
+385 SQTSNTKTTEAIT
-398 QSGTVTFKANVKD
+398 QSGTVTFKAKVKD

-422 SINVNEYSTPVLI
+422 SISVNEYSTPVLI

-460 FLYSSCAGKNSI
+460 FLYSSCGGKNSI

-545 GLGMMSSKE
+545 GLGMMASKAD
-554 NTLQIGFP
+554 TLQIGYP

-604 GNYFNKKVT
+604 GNYFNKKIT
-613 VDNGLIVTGHADIG
+613 VDN
-627 SEKVNGLLEVDGV
+627 SLEVGGDIVLNGSSAKVSSGIVQSIGKLLYPVGAIYITYGNTNPGTFLGGTWVQFGQGRVLMGQGEGNDG
-640 STFYDNVKQGKG
+640 STSMSF
-652 SYVHQIW
+652 
-659 GNATD
+659 TD
-664 GYFKFATIVILG
+664 GSTGGEYNHTLTTNEMPSHNHTLYFDNGQVAKLWNISTQFASGSQSTIVSYG
-676 DYVNRPINMSIVK
+676 T
-689 RGNIDVSDIGI
+689 
-700 LFDNVN
+700 
-706 SFDPELSRFVCH
+706 
-718 GYDVSNFYIH
+718 SNNYPQI
-728 KSTTSTWDLYA
+728 
-739 IKSDS
+739 
-744 YDDVVVA
+744 A
-751 NYSYNP
+751 NTGGGGSH
-757 NNNIK
+757 NNI
-762 ITWKSETVTSL
+762 
-773 PSGAIQAVNNNI
+773 Q
-785 LTNTNYKDL
+785 
-794 TAFTYST
+794 
-801 SEQWTGKYDHNGRK
+801 
-815 IYSMYLG
+815 
-822 EINVGTSTGTLTKEI
+822 
-837 TFTNVLEDCWV
+837 
-848 DDSMTYFAIKN
+848 
-859 GTTWEYRKMNNP
+859 
-871 TSGTNSQYVSEA
+871 
-883 WIVKSADG
+883 
-891 KTATFKYYFGSSRKE
+891 
-906 HKYVHPYIMYTYQ
+906 PYITVYFWRRTS

>member
-1 MATYYSGYSNTY
+1 MATYYSEYSNTY

-191 PVTWINAIGSNTS
+191 PVTWINAIGSNTY
-204 ISGTVIVTTYNG
+204 ISGTVSVTTYNG

-256 TRQNTAFLHTVNFVF
+256 TRQNNAFLHTVNFVF

-328 VPTSVIP
+328 VPTSVVP

-376 ISEWYFDGV
+376 ISEWYFDGI

-398 QSGTVTFKANVKD
+398 QSGTVIFKAKVKD
-411 SRGRTSSEVPV
+411 SRGRTSSEETV
-422 SINVNEYSTPVLI
+422 SISVNEYSTPVLI

-460 FLYSSCAGKNSI
+460 FLYSSCGGNNSI

-545 GLGMMSSKE
+545 GLGMMASKAG
-554 NTLQIGFP
+554 TLQIGFP

-586 QIGSQNGSYMHY
+586 QIGSQNGSYMQY

-604 GNYFNKKVT
+604 GNYFDKKIT
-613 VDNGLIVTGHADIG
+613 VDNGLIVTGHAEIG
-627 SEKVNGLLEVDGV
+627 SEKVNGSLEVGGV
-640 STFYDNVKQGKG
+640 STLNNDLVVNRVLEKATAIPTNADLNTVTYLKVGQYYCVSNNITQTLTNSPTVNAFKMIVFDPNGYGYDNESQALIYRVRILIDIAGD
-652 SYVHQIW
+652 IW
-659 GNATD
+659 IQKINSESTAGDFTY
-664 GYFKFATIVILG
+664 GPWKRIL
-676 DYVNRPINMSIVK
+676 D
-689 RGNIDVSDIGI
+689 
-700 LFDNVN
+700 
-706 SFDPELSRFVCH
+706 
-718 GYDVSNFYIH
+718 
-728 KSTTSTWDLYA
+728 T
-739 IKSDS
+739 
-744 YDDVVVA
+744 
-751 NYSYNP
+751 
-757 NNNIK
+757 
-762 ITWKSETVTSL
+762 
-773 PSGAIQAVNNNI
+773 
-785 LTNTNYKDL
+785 TNYKDL

-801 SEQWTGKYDHNGRK
+801 TEQWTGEYWIDGKK
-815 IYSMYLG
+815 IYTRVFKLPTITTSVVETATDIPISDVDRCWIDNSNSYLKIKG
-822 EINVGTSTGTLTKEI
+822 SNNYFPLGYYKSQSGWYETVVYI
-837 TFTNVLEDCWV
+837 LE
-848 DDSMTYFAIKN
+848 KN
-859 GTTWEYRKMNNP
+859 GHIAFSCYR
-871 TSGTNSQYVSEA
+871 NSNTPIEEGYA
-883 WIVKSADG
+883 TLRYTKKS
-891 KTATFKYYFGSSRKE
+891 
-906 HKYVHPYIMYTYQ
+906 

>member
-87 GYTDV
+87 GYTDIT
-92 NHNSDG
+92 HNSDG
-98 SKTVSFSASYKAES
+98 SKTVSFSASYMAES
-112 TAGYLPGNMSL
+112 TASYLPGNMSL

-191 PVTWINAIGSNTS
+191 PVTWINAIGSNVS
-204 ISGTVIVTTYNG
+204 ISGTVSVTTYNG

-295 AIPNA
+295 AITNA

-328 VPTSVIP
+328 VPTSVVP

-385 SQSSNIKTTEAIN
+385 SQSSNTKTTEAIN
-398 QSGTVTFKANVKD
+398 QSGTVTFKAKVKD

-460 FLYSSCAGKNSI
+460 FLYSSCSGKNSI
-472 STKIYSREITAES
+472 STKIYSREITAET

-586 QIGSQNGSYMHY
+586 QIGSQNGSYMQY

-604 GNYFNKKVT
+604 GNYFDKKV
-613 VDNGLIVTGHADIG
+613 
-627 SEKVNGLLEVDGV
+627 KVNGSLEVG
-640 STFYDNVKQGKG
+640 
-652 SYVHQIW
+652 
-659 GNATD
+659 GNFIT
-664 GYFKFATIVILG
+664 
-676 DYVNRPINMSIVK
+676 DYVNIPNSYLMRQFHHIGTNLISSESNDIPNNWVVYKNSLHWINQTGMLVDQPCKYGTLFSMVNGDKSVTQIFI
-689 RGNIDVSDIGI
+689 GNDTNTNDMYYRS
-700 LFDNVN
+700 
-706 SFDPELSRFVCH
+706 
-718 GYDVSNFYIH
+718 GYDTAWYG
-728 KSTTSTWDLYA
+728 
-739 IKSDS
+739 
-744 YDDVVVA
+744 
-751 NYSYNP
+751 
-757 NNNIK
+757 
-762 ITWKSETVTSL
+762 TWKRV
-773 PSGAIQAVNNNI
+773 ID
-785 LTNTNYKDL
+785 NTNYKDL
-794 TAFTYST
+794 IEELHDTGWIVLWEASAT
-801 SEQWTGKYDHNGRK
+801 SASKFVYRKKNGIVTVVANSNGALSIAK
-815 IYSMYLG
+815 NNWIDMSQKLPSDCLPNFELIG
-822 EINVGTSTGTLTKEI
+822 TGTSKSTTGYYVQFNIKTDGTVSI
-837 TFTNVLEDCWV
+837 YNTNPNSACSYWSFVATYAV
-848 DDSMTYFAIKN
+848 D
-859 GTTWEYRKMNNP
+859 
-871 TSGTNSQYVSEA
+871 
-883 WIVKSADG
+883 
-891 KTATFKYYFGSSRKE
+891 
-906 HKYVHPYIMYTYQ
+906 

>member
-87 GYTDV
+87 GYIDV

-148 GSNSI
+148 GYNSI

-164 TQNVTIKANDT
+164 TQNVTIKANYT

-204 ISGTVIVTTYNG
+204 ISGTVSVTTYNG

-234 PSTITCTDSIECNGS
+234 PSTIKCTDSIECNGS

-256 TRQNTAFLHTVNFVF
+256 TRQNTAFLHSVNFVF

-281 ENLKEYAPPMTWLN
+281 ENSKEYAPPMTWLN

-320 NSKDFELV
+320 NSKYFELV
-328 VPTSVIP
+328 VPTSVVP

-385 SQSSNIKTTEAIN
+385 SQSSNIKTTEAIT
-398 QSGTVTFKANVKD
+398 QSGTITFKAKVKD

-449 DEGTYVLANFT
+449 DEGTYILANFT

-545 GLGMMSSKE
+545 GLGMMASKS

-586 QIGSQNGSYMHY
+586 QIGSQNGSYMQY

-604 GNYFNKKVT
+604 GNYFDKKIT
-613 VDNGLIVTGHADIG
+613 VDNGL
-627 SEKVNGLLEVDGV
+627 KVNGSLKVDGISTLNNDLVVNRVLEKATEIPSNADLNTVTYLKVGQYACTGDNV
-640 STFYDNVKQGKG
+640 STTLTNSPTLK
-652 SYVHQIW
+652 
-659 GNATD
+659 A
-664 GYFKFATIVILG
+664 FK
-676 DYVNRPINMSIVK
+676 M
-689 RGNIDVSDIGI
+689 
-700 LFDNVN
+700 
-706 SFDPELSRFVCH
+706 FV
-718 GYDVSNFYIH
+718 YSAISN
-728 KSTTSTWDLYA
+728 
-739 IKSDS
+739 S
-744 YDDVVVA
+744 YDDESINGYRNRIRILI
-751 NYSYNP
+751 NYSAEIWIQKVYS
-757 NNNIK
+757 
-762 ITWKSETVTSL
+762 ITAGSFTYGPW
-773 PSGAIQAVNNNI
+773 QRI
-785 LTNTNYKDL
+785 LDTTNYKDL

-801 SEQWTGKYDHNGRK
+801 SEQWTGKYDTNGRK
-815 IYSMYLG
+815 IYSMYIG
-822 EINVGTSTGTLTKEI
+822 EYDATNKTGSLI
-837 TFTNVLEDCWV
+837 TFTKTFSSEIQDVWFDMQMSNIGILADGNTLEYKPISSPSPTSTYSIESVCWLQS
-848 DDSMTYFAIKN
+848 DRKTLKIKN
-859 GTTWEYRKMNNP
+859 IFG
-871 TSGTNSQYVSEA
+871 SAFSQYS
-883 WIVKSADG
+883 
-891 KTATFKYYFGSSRKE
+891 
-906 HKYVHPYIMYTYQ
+906 HKYIHVYILYTYK

>member
-74 WFPGTNTTITLAS
+74 WFPGTNTTITIAS
-87 GYTDV
+87 GYTDIT
-92 NHNSDG
+92 HNSDG

-112 TAGYLPGNMSL
+112 AAGYLPGNMSL

-204 ISGTVIVTTYNG
+204 ISGTVSVTTYNG

-281 ENLKEYAPPMTWLN
+281 EYLKEYAPPMTWIN

-320 NSKDFELV
+320 NSKEFELV
-328 VPTSVIP
+328 VPISVVP

-385 SQSSNIKTTEAIN
+385 SQSSNTKTTEAIN
-398 QSGTVTFKANVKD
+398 QSGTVTFKAKVKD

-422 SINVNEYSTPVLI
+422 SISVNEYSTPVLI

-460 FLYSSCAGKNSI
+460 FLYSSCGGKNSI

-545 GLGMMSSKE
+545 GLGMMASKAD
-554 NTLQIGFP
+554 TLQIGFP
-562 YIEVDNGIF
+562 HIEVDNGIF

-598 LTDAEN
+598 LTDAES
-604 GNYFNKKVT
+604 GNYFDKKVT
-613 VDNGLIVTGHADIG
+613 VDNGLIVTGHADVG
-627 SEKVNGLLEVDGV
+627 SEKVNGSLEVDGV
-640 STFYDNVKQGKG
+640 
-652 SYVHQIW
+652 
-659 GNATD
+659 
-664 GYFKFATIVILG
+664 ATI
-676 DYVNRPINMSIVK
+676 
-689 RGNIDVSDIGI
+689 
-700 LFDNVN
+700 
-706 SFDPELSRFVCH
+706 
-718 GYDVSNFYIH
+718 
-728 KSTTSTWDLYA
+728 
-739 IKSDS
+739 
-744 YDDVVVA
+744 
-751 NYSYNP
+751 
-757 NNNIK
+757 
-762 ITWKSETVTSL
+762 
-773 PSGAIQAVNNNI
+773 NNI
-785 LTNTNYKDL
+785 LKANALKTTNVRLTNINTFYGDQELHCFAVSGSPVGATPSSALVLQMSWFDINSKENWDTQLGLGWLNGDNSKSALYYRSANGTSWNDWETALSTTNYKDL
-794 TAFTYST
+794 IDGFAVKDISSEFTKT
-801 SEQWTGKYDHNGRK
+801 SNVSSLGMLKVYKVGNIIELHAQGTSSSSHNGKYTDLFNIPSSYMPICDRNYGTV
-815 IYSMYLG
+815 LG
-822 EINVGTSTGTLTKEI
+822 AGNSIGIANI
-837 TFTNVLEDCWV
+837 DFTNKQVGITL
-848 DDSMTYFAIKN
+848 SNI
-859 GTTWEYRKMNNP
+859 TWWAFNISW
-871 TSGTNSQYVSEA
+871 TVS
-883 WIVKSADG
+883 
-891 KTATFKYYFGSSRKE
+891 
-906 HKYVHPYIMYTYQ
+906 

>member
-30 NKTRVNYTLKCS
+30 NKTRVNYILKCS

-98 SKTVSFSASYKAES
+98 SKTVSFSASYTAES

-148 GSNSI
+148 GSNYI

-191 PVTWINAIGSNTS
+191 PVTWINAIGSNAS
-204 ISGTVIVTTYNG
+204 ISGTVSVTTYNG

-249 NILRVGI
+249 NTLRVGI

-281 ENLKEYAPPMTWLN
+281 ENSKEYAPPMTWLN

-328 VPTSVIP
+328 VPTSVVP

-350 SSWGVYVQ
+350 SSWGIYVQ

-376 ISEWYFDGV
+376 ISEWYFYGV
-385 SQSSNIKTTEAIN
+385 SQTSNTKTTEAIN
-398 QSGTVTFKANVKD
+398 QSGTVTFKAKVKD

-449 DEGTYVLANFT
+449 DEGTYILANFT

-472 STKIYSREITAES
+472 STKIYSREITAET

-586 QIGSQNGSYMHY
+586 QIGSQNGSYMQY

-604 GNYFNKKVT
+604 GNYFDKKIT
-613 VDNGLIVTGHADIG
+613 VDN
-627 SEKVNGLLEVDGV
+627 SLEVGGDIVLNGSSAKVSSGIIQSLGKLLYPVGAIYITYGNTNPGTFLGGTWEQFGQGRVLIGQGEGNDG
-640 STFYDNVKQGKG
+640 STSMSFNAG
-652 SYVHQIW
+652 STGGEYNHTLTTNEIPSH
-659 GNATD
+659 NHTL
-664 GYFKFATIVILG
+664 Y
-676 DYVNRPINMSIVK
+676 
-689 RGNIDVSDIGI
+689 
-700 LFDNVN
+700 FDNGQVAKLWQI
-706 SFDPELSRFVCH
+706 STRFAS
-718 GYDVSNFYIH
+718 GSQSAIVSYG
-728 KSTTSTWDLYA
+728 TSNNYPQ
-739 IKSDS
+739 I
-744 YDDVVVA
+744 A
-751 NYSYNP
+751 NTGGDGSH
-757 NNNIK
+757 NNI
-762 ITWKSETVTSL
+762 
-773 PSGAIQAVNNNI
+773 Q
-785 LTNTNYKDL
+785 
-794 TAFTYST
+794 
-801 SEQWTGKYDHNGRK
+801 
-815 IYSMYLG
+815 
-822 EINVGTSTGTLTKEI
+822 
-837 TFTNVLEDCWV
+837 
-848 DDSMTYFAIKN
+848 
-859 GTTWEYRKMNNP
+859 
-871 TSGTNSQYVSEA
+871 
-883 WIVKSADG
+883 
-891 KTATFKYYFGSSRKE
+891 
-906 HKYVHPYIMYTYQ
+906 PYITVYFWRRTS

>member
-74 WFPGTNTTITLAS
+74 WFPGINSTITLAS
-87 GYTDV
+87 GYTDIT
-92 NHNSDG
+92 HNNDG

-112 TAGYLPGNMSL
+112 TASYLPGNMSL

-153 SIALDRKSTNF
+153 SIALDKKSTNF

-186 VSYVI
+186 VSYII
-191 PVTWINAIGSNTS
+191 PVTWINAIDSNTS
-204 ISGTVIVTTYNG
+204 ISGTVSVTTYNG

-256 TRQNTAFLHTVNFVF
+256 TRQNTEFLHTVKFVF
-271 GSYSQSFSSI
+271 GSYSKSFSSI
-281 ENLKEYAPPMTWLN
+281 ENLKEYAPPMKWLN

-358 GYSQAKLTIGAS
+358 GYSQAELTIGAS

-385 SQSSNIKTTEAIN
+385 SQNSNTKTTEAIN
-398 QSGTVTFKANVKD
+398 QSGTVTFKAKVKD

-422 SINVNEYSTPVLI
+422 SISVNEYSTPVLI
-435 KNLLKRCLSDETID
+435 KNLLKRCLSDETVD

-545 GLGMMSSKE
+545 GLGMMASKA

-586 QIGSQNGSYMHY
+586 QIGSQNGSYMQY

-604 GNYFNKKVT
+604 GNYFDKKIT
-613 VDNGLIVTGHADIG
+613 VDNGLIVTGNAHIG
-627 SEKVNGLLEVDGV
+627 SLEVDGI
-640 STFYDNVKQGKG
+640 STLNNDLVVNRVLEKATSIHKNADLNTVTYLKVGQYASASSSTSITLSNSPTVRTFKMFVRSTNNSKYDNESSAKNV
-652 SYVHQIW
+652 YRTRI
-659 GNATD
+659 
-664 GYFKFATIVILG
+664 I
-676 DYVNRPINMSIVK
+676 
-689 RGNIDVSDIGI
+689 ID
-700 LFDNVN
+700 FDSNVWIQRVN
-706 SFDPELSRFVCH
+706 S
-718 GYDVSNFYIH
+718 G
-728 KSTTSTWDLYA
+728 STAGSFIYG
-739 IKSDS
+739 S
-744 YDDVVVA
+744 
-751 NYSYNP
+751 
-757 NNNIK
+757 
-762 ITWKSETVTSL
+762 WKR
-773 PSGAIQAVNNNI
+773 I
-785 LTNTNYKDL
+785 LDTTNYKDL

-801 SEQWTGKYDHNGRK
+801 SEQWTGEYWIDGKK
-815 IYSMYLG
+815 IYTRTFKLPT
-822 EINVGTSTGTLTKEI
+822 ITTSVVE
-837 TFTNVLEDCWV
+837 
-848 DDSMTYFAIKN
+848 
-859 GTTWEYRKMNNP
+859 
-871 TSGTNSQYVSEA
+871 
-883 WIVKSADG
+883 
-891 KTATFKYYFGSSRKE
+891 TATDIPISDVERCWIDNSNSFLKTKGSNDYFPLGYYKSQSGWYE
-906 HKYVHPYIMYTYQ
+906 TVVYIVQINGYIAFSCYRNSNTQIEEGYATIRYTKKS

>member
-1 MATYYSGYSNTY
+1 MATSSVYSN
-13 RLILE
+13 LA
-18 LSETKLSDYIST
+18 
-30 NKTRVNYTLKCS
+30 N
-42 CGSSYAQWNP
+42 SSYSFFRILAEA
-52 GPGDFSISINGS
+52 SASEKSTSINDNSSTISYSVKVTFKPTNGYGFS
-64 VVKTLNNPSF
+64 GTSRPNAGYVDVLIGGYVVKTVTVPFNNGITD
-74 WFPGTNTTITLAS
+74 GTVIVSSSGTTTVA
-87 GYTDV
+87 
-92 NHNSDG
+92 HNSDG
-98 SKTVSFSASYKAES
+98 TGSTTIQVKVRSGTDQNKYNFVWNNATGASS
-112 TAGYLPGNMSL
+112 TL
-123 SGNYALTTIP
+123 SLTTIP
-133 RATTISSVTSEVYVN
+133 RATTISSITSEVYVN

-153 SIALDRKSTNF
+153 AIALDRKSTNF

-186 VSYVI
+186 VSYTI
-191 PVTWINAIGSNTS
+191 PVTWINAIGSNAS
-204 ISGTVIVTTYNG
+204 ISGTVSVTTYNG

-271 GSYSQSFSSI
+271 GSYSQSFTDI
-281 ENLKEYAPPMTWLN
+281 EYLKEYAPPMTWLN

-328 VPTSVIP
+328 VPTSVVP

-358 GYSQAKLTIGAS
+358 GYTQAKLTINAS

-385 SQSSNIKTTEAIN
+385 SQSSNTKTTEAIT
-398 QSGTVTFKANVKD
+398 QSGTVTFKAKVKD
-411 SRGRTSSEVPV
+411 SRGRTSSEETV
-422 SINVNEYSTPVLI
+422 SISVNEYSTPVLI

-545 GLGMMSSKE
+545 GLGMMSSKA

-604 GNYFNKKVT
+604 GNYFNKKIT

-627 SEKVNGLLEVDGV
+627 SEKVNGSLEVDGV
-640 STFYDNVKQGKG
+640 SNLKNDLV
-652 SYVHQIW
+652 
-659 GNATD
+659 
-664 GYFKFATIVILG
+664 
-676 DYVNRPINMSIVK
+676 VNRVLEKATEIPSHADLNTVTYLKVGQYCCGSNSGAVTLINSPTNYAFKM
-689 RGNIDVSDIGI
+689 
-700 LFDNVN
+700 
-706 SFDPELSRFVCH
+706 FV
-718 GYDVSNFYIH
+718 
-728 KSTTSTWDLYA
+728 
-739 IKSDS
+739 
-744 YDDVVVA
+744 
-751 NYSYNP
+751 YNP
-757 NNNIK
+757 NGDGYDDESQAWIYRIRILIDIVGDIWIQK
-762 ITWKSETVTSL
+762 INSESTAGLFIYGSW
-773 PSGAIQAVNNNI
+773 QRI
-785 LTNTNYKDL
+785 LDNTNYKYLIEEIHD
-794 TAFTYST
+794 
-801 SEQWTGKYDHNGRK
+801 TGWVVLWEASATNASKLVYRKKNGIVTVFANSNGALSIAK
-815 IYSMYLG
+815 NNWIDMSQKLPSDCCPNFELVG
-822 EINVGTSTGTLTKEI
+822 VGTSK
-837 TFTNVLEDCWV
+837 
-848 DDSMTYFAIKN
+848 S
-859 GTTWEYRKMNNP
+859 
-871 TSGTNSQYVSEA
+871 TSGYYIQFNIKTDGTVSIYNTNPN
-883 WIVKSADG
+883 SACSYWSFV
-891 KTATFKYYFGSSRKE
+891 ATYA
-906 HKYVHPYIMYTYQ
+906 VD

>member
-87 GYTDV
+87 GYTDIT
-92 NHNSDG
+92 HNSDG
-98 SKTVSFSASYKAES
+98 SKTVSFSASYTAES

-153 SIALDRKSTNF
+153 DISLDKKSTNF

-204 ISGTVIVTTYNG
+204 ISGTVSVTTYNG

-271 GSYSQSFSSI
+271 GSYSQSLTDI
-281 ENLKEYAPPMTWLN
+281 EYLKEYAPPMTWLN

-320 NSKDFELV
+320 NSKEFELV
-328 VPTSVIP
+328 VPTSVVP
-335 SISSFTSSVVNPSQM
+335 SISSFTSSVVNPSNM

-376 ISEWYFDGV
+376 ISECYFDGV
-385 SQSSNIKTTEAIN
+385 SQSSNTKTTEAIT
-398 QSGTVTFKANVKD
+398 QSGTVTFKAKVKD
-411 SRGRTSSEVPV
+411 SRGRTSSEKTV
-422 SINVNEYSTPVLI
+422 SISVNEYSTPVLI

-460 FLYSSCAGKNSI
+460 FLYSSCGGKNSI

-545 GLGMMSSKE
+545 GLGMMASKA
-554 NTLQIGFP
+554 NTLQIGYP

-586 QIGSQNGSYMHY
+586 QIGSQNGSYMNY

-604 GNYFNKKVT
+604 GNYFDKKVT
-613 VDNGLIVTGHADIG
+613 VDNGLSVTGHAEIG
-627 SEKVNGLLEVDGV
+627 SEKVNGSLEVSGV
-640 STFYDNVKQGKG
+640 STLNNDLV
-652 SYVHQIW
+652 
-659 GNATD
+659 
-664 GYFKFATIVILG
+664 
-676 DYVNRPINMSIVK
+676 VNRVLEKATPIPSNADLNTITYLKVGQYFCENDAIASTLINSPIIEAFKMYVLNSRDSKYDEESSSFWVYRI
-689 RGNIDVSDIGI
+689 RILIDIDLGI
-700 LFDNVN
+700 WIQRCACTTTAG
-706 SFDPELSRFVCH
+706 SFIYGSWQR
-718 GYDVSNFYIH
+718 
-728 KSTTSTWDLYA
+728 
-739 IKSDS
+739 
-744 YDDVVVA
+744 
-751 NYSYNP
+751 
-757 NNNIK
+757 
-762 ITWKSETVTSL
+762 
-773 PSGAIQAVNNNI
+773 I
-785 LTNTNYKDL
+785 LDNTNYKDL
-794 TAFTYST
+794 IDGFAVKDISSEFTKT
-801 SEQWTGKYDHNGRK
+801 SNVSSLGMLKVYKVGNRIELHAQGGSSSSYNGKYTALFNIPSAYMPICDRNYG
-815 IYSMYLG
+815 IVLG
-822 EINVGTSTGTLTKEI
+822 AGNSIGIANI
-837 TFTNVLEDCWV
+837 DFTNKRVV
-848 DDSMTYFAIKN
+848 IIVSNI
-859 GTTWEYRKMNNP
+859 TWWAFNISW
-871 TSGTNSQYVSEA
+871 TVS
-883 WIVKSADG
+883 
-891 KTATFKYYFGSSRKE
+891 
-906 HKYVHPYIMYTYQ
+906 

>member
-74 WFPGTNTTITLAS
+74 WFPGTNSTITLAS
-87 GYTDV
+87 GYTDIT
-92 NHNSDG
+92 HNSDG

-153 SIALDRKSTNF
+153 SIALDRKSANF

-204 ISGTVIVTTYNG
+204 ISGTVSVTTYNG

-271 GSYSQSFSSI
+271 GSYSQSFSNIGTS
-281 ENLKEYAPPMTWLN
+281 KEYAPPMTWLN

-320 NSKDFELV
+320 NSKEFELV
-328 VPTSVIP
+328 VPTSVVP
-335 SISSFTSSVVNPSQM
+335 SISSFTSIVVNPSQM

-385 SQSSNIKTTEAIN
+385 SQTSNTKTTEAIT
-398 QSGTVTFKANVKD
+398 QSGTVTFKAKVKD

-422 SINVNEYSTPVLI
+422 SISVNEYSTPVLI

-460 FLYSSCAGKNSI
+460 FLYSSCSGKNSI

-506 KPYAIKV
+506 KPYAIKI

-545 GLGMMSSKE
+545 GLGMMASKAD
-554 NTLQIGFP
+554 TLQIGFP

-604 GNYFNKKVT
+604 GNYFDKKVT
-613 VDNGLIVTGHADIG
+613 VDNGLIVTGHAEIG
-627 SEKVNGLLEVDGV
+627 SEKVNGLLEVGGNIVLNGPSATVSGGIIQSLGKLLYPVGAIYITYGNTNPGTFLGGTWEQFGQGRVLIGQGTGNDG
-640 STFYDNVKQGKG
+640 STSMSFTAG
-652 SYVHQIW
+652 
-659 GNATD
+659 
-664 GYFKFATIVILG
+664 ATIGKYKHTLSHSEIGRHNYGALLKQNGNEIGVHDHSESEATPFDLLQ
-676 DYVNRPINMSIVK
+676 PSIVVYFW
-689 RGNIDVSDIGI
+689 R
-700 LFDNVN
+700 
-706 SFDPELSRFVCH
+706 R
-718 GYDVSNFYIH
+718 
-728 KSTTSTWDLYA
+728 TS
-739 IKSDS
+739 
-744 YDDVVVA
+744 
-751 NYSYNP
+751 
-757 NNNIK
+757 
-762 ITWKSETVTSL
+762 
-773 PSGAIQAVNNNI
+773 
-785 LTNTNYKDL
+785 
-794 TAFTYST
+794 
-801 SEQWTGKYDHNGRK
+801 
-815 IYSMYLG
+815 
-822 EINVGTSTGTLTKEI
+822 
-837 TFTNVLEDCWV
+837 
-848 DDSMTYFAIKN
+848 
-859 GTTWEYRKMNNP
+859 
-871 TSGTNSQYVSEA
+871 
-883 WIVKSADG
+883 
-891 KTATFKYYFGSSRKE
+891 
-906 HKYVHPYIMYTYQ
+906 

>member
-74 WFPGTNTTITLAS
+74 FFPGTYSTINIAS
-87 GYTDV
+87 GYTDIT
-92 NHNSDG
+92 HNNDG

-133 RATTISSVTSEVYVN
+133 RATTISSITSEVYVN

-153 SIALDRKSTNF
+153 AIALDRKSTNF

-191 PVTWINAIGSNTS
+191 PVTWINAIGSNAS
-204 ISGTVIVTTYNG
+204 ISGTVSVTTYNG

-234 PSTITCTDSIECNGS
+234 PSMITCTDSIECNGS

-271 GSYSQSFSSI
+271 GSYSQSFTDI
-281 ENLKEYAPPMTWLN
+281 EYLKEYAPPMTWLN

-328 VPTSVIP
+328 VPTSVVP

-376 ISEWYFDGV
+376 ISEWFFDGV
-385 SQSSNIKTTEAIN
+385 SQSSNTKTTEAIT
-398 QSGTVTFKANVKD
+398 QSGTVTFKAKVKD
-411 SRGRTSSEVPV
+411 SRGRTSSEETV
-422 SINVNEYSTPVLI
+422 SISVNEYSTPVLI

-604 GNYFNKKVT
+604 GNYFNKKIT
-613 VDNGLIVTGHADIG
+613 VDNGLIVTGNADIG
-627 SEKVNGLLEVDGV
+627 SEKVNGSLEVDGV
-640 STFYDNVKQGKG
+640 SNLKNDLVVNRVLEKATEIPSHADLNSITYLKVGQYRCGSNNVSVTLTNSPTVKAFKMFVYNAISNSYDNESIKG
-652 SYVHQIW
+652 YRKRIRILISYSAEMWIQKINSESTAGSFIYGSW
-659 GNATD
+659 QR
-664 GYFKFATIVILG
+664 IL
-676 DYVNRPINMSIVK
+676 D
-689 RGNIDVSDIGI
+689 NI
-700 LFDNVN
+700 
-706 SFDPELSRFVCH
+706 
-718 GYDVSNFYIH
+718 
-728 KSTTSTWDLYA
+728 
-739 IKSDS
+739 
-744 YDDVVVA
+744 
-751 NYSYNP
+751 
-757 NNNIK
+757 
-762 ITWKSETVTSL
+762 
-773 PSGAIQAVNNNI
+773 
-785 LTNTNYKDL
+785 NYKDL

-801 SEQWTGKYDHNGRK
+801 SEQWTGEYWIDGKK
-815 IYSMYLG
+815 IYTQTFSFTPSA
-822 EINVGTSTGTLTKEI
+822 NTTSWTSTGMTIDGVNEI
-837 TFTNVLEDCWV
+837 IDIRGITDSSRSNLCTFPRYE
-848 DDSMTYFAIKN
+848 SSSYFVIYLFYKSDK
-859 GTTWEYRKMNNP
+859 TVRYRQVGYAGEK
-871 TSGTNSQYVSEA
+871 QYVTVEYT
-883 WIVKSADG
+883 
-891 KTATFKYYFGSSRKE
+891 KT
-906 HKYVHPYIMYTYQ
+906 

>member
-74 WFPGTNTTITLAS
+74 WFPGTNSTITIAS
-87 GYTDV
+87 GYTDIA
-92 NHNSDG
+92 HNNDG

-153 SIALDRKSTNF
+153 AIALDKKSTNF
-164 TQNVTIKANDT
+164 TQNITIKANDT

-204 ISGTVIVTTYNG
+204 ISGTVSVTTYNG

-222 TQTSTFTLKKAT
+222 TQTSTFTLRKAT

-281 ENLKEYAPPMTWLN
+281 EYLKEYAPPMTWLN
-295 AIPNA
+295 EIPNA

-376 ISEWYFDGV
+376 ISEWFFDGV
-385 SQSSNIKTTEAIN
+385 SQNSNTKTTEAIN
-398 QSGTVTFKANVKD
+398 QSGTVTFKAKVKD
-411 SRGRTSSEVPV
+411 SRGRTSSEVSV
-422 SINVNEYSTPVLI
+422 SISVNEYSTPVLI
-435 KNLLKRCLSDETID
+435 KNMLKRCLSDETID

-460 FLYSSCAGKNSI
+460 FLYSSCGGKNSI

-536 DILKGGNGM
+536 DILKGGNGI
-545 GLGMMSSKE
+545 GLGMMASKAD
-554 NTLQIGFP
+554 TLQIGFP

-571 YINYTDKTTGKTVKS
+571 YINYTDKTTGKTVKT

-604 GNYFNKKVT
+604 GNYFDKKVT
-613 VDNGLIVTGHADIG
+613 VDNGL
-627 SEKVNGLLEVDGV
+627 KVNGSIEVGGV
-640 STFYDNVKQGKG
+640 STLNNDLVVKRVLEKATEIPSNADLNTVTYLKVGQYYCGGNSIAETLTNSPTKNAFKMFVLNSVGYSYDNESSTSLVYRVRILMGIGGDIYIQKINSESTAG
-652 SYVHQIW
+652 SFTYYPWQRIIDTTNYKYLIEEIHDTGWVVLW
-659 GNATD
+659 EASSTSAS
-664 GYFKFATIVILG
+664 KFAYRKKNGIVTVVANSNG
-676 DYVNRPINMSIVK
+676 DLSIAKNNWIDMSQK
-689 RGNIDVSDIGI
+689 LPSDCCPDFELIGAGT
-700 LFDNVN
+700 
-706 SFDPELSRFVCH
+706 S
-718 GYDVSNFYIH
+718 
-728 KSTTSTWDLYA
+728 KSTTGYYVQFN
-739 IKSDS
+739 IKTDGTVSI
-744 YDDVVVA
+744 Y
-751 NYSYNP
+751 NTNP
-757 NNNIK
+757 NSACSYWSFVA
-762 ITWKSETVTSL
+762 TY
-773 PSGAIQAVNNNI
+773 AV
-785 LTNTNYKDL
+785 D
-794 TAFTYST
+794 
-801 SEQWTGKYDHNGRK
+801 
-815 IYSMYLG
+815 
-822 EINVGTSTGTLTKEI
+822 
-837 TFTNVLEDCWV
+837 
-848 DDSMTYFAIKN
+848 
-859 GTTWEYRKMNNP
+859 
-871 TSGTNSQYVSEA
+871 
-883 WIVKSADG
+883 
-891 KTATFKYYFGSSRKE
+891 
-906 HKYVHPYIMYTYQ
+906 

>member
-1 MATYYSGYSNTY
+1 MATYYSGYSSTY

-74 WFPGTNTTITLAS
+74 WFPGTNTTITLTS
-87 GYTDV
+87 GYTDIT
-92 NHNSDG
+92 HNNDG
-98 SKTVSFSASYKAES
+98 SKTVSFSASYTAES

-153 SIALDRKSTNF
+153 AIALDRKSANF

-191 PVTWINAIGSNTS
+191 PVTWINAIGSNAS

-256 TRQNTAFLHTVNFVF
+256 TRQNTAFLHTVKFVF
-271 GSYSQSFSSI
+271 GSYSQSFTDI

-320 NSKDFELV
+320 NSKEFELV
-328 VPTSVIP
+328 VPTSVVP

-385 SQSSNIKTTEAIN
+385 SQTSNTKTTEAIN
-398 QSGTVTFKANVKD
+398 QSGTVTFKAKVKD
-411 SRGRTSSEVPV
+411 SRGRTSSEESV
-422 SINVNEYSTPVLI
+422 SISVNEYSTPVLI

-460 FLYSSCAGKNSI
+460 FLYSSCSGKNSI

-536 DILKGGNGM
+536 DILKGGNGI

-604 GNYFNKKVT
+604 GNYFDKKVT
-613 VDNGLIVTGHADIG
+613 VDNGLIVNGHADVG
-627 SEKVNGLLEVDGV
+627 SEKVNGSLEVDGV
-640 STFYDNVKQGKG
+640 STLNNDLV
-652 SYVHQIW
+652 
-659 GNATD
+659 
-664 GYFKFATIVILG
+664 
-676 DYVNRPINMSIVK
+676 VNRVLEKATSIPSNADLNTVTYLK
-689 RGNIDVSDIGI
+689 VRQYYCGS
-700 LFDNVN
+700 N
-706 SFDPELSRFVCH
+706 SEALTLTNSPTNYAFKMFV
-718 GYDVSNFYIH
+718 
-728 KSTTSTWDLYA
+728 
-739 IKSDS
+739 
-744 YDDVVVA
+744 
-751 NYSYNP
+751 YNP
-757 NNNIK
+757 NGNGYDNESQALIYRVRILIDIAGDIWIQK
-762 ITWKSETVTSL
+762 INSESTAGSFIYGSWQRIL
-773 PSGAIQAVNNNI
+773 DSG
-785 LTNTNYKDL
+785 NYKDIIDGF
-794 TAFTYST
+794 AVEDISSEFTKT
-801 SEQWTGKYDHNGRK
+801 SNVSSLGMLKVYKVGNRIELHAQGTSSSSHNGKYTALFNIPSAYMPICDRNYGTV
-815 IYSMYLG
+815 LG
-822 EINVGTSTGTLTKEI
+822 AGNSIGIANI
-837 TFTNVLEDCWV
+837 DFTNKQVV
-848 DDSMTYFAIKN
+848 ITVSNI
-859 GTTWEYRKMNNP
+859 TWWAFNLSW
-871 TSGTNSQYVSEA
+871 TVS
-883 WIVKSADG
+883 
-891 KTATFKYYFGSSRKE
+891 
-906 HKYVHPYIMYTYQ
+906 

>member
-1 MATYYSGYSNTY
+1 MAKYYSGYSNTY

-87 GYTDV
+87 GYTDIT
-92 NHNSDG
+92 HNNDG
-98 SKTVSFSASYKAES
+98 SKTVSFSASYTAES

-204 ISGTVIVTTYNG
+204 ISGTVSVTTYNG

-222 TQTSTFTLKKAT
+222 IHTSTFTLKKAT

-249 NILRVGI
+249 NILRVVI

-271 GSYSQSFSSI
+271 DSYSQSFSSI
-281 ENLKEYAPPMTWLN
+281 ENSKEYAPPMTWLN

-307 TVTTYYGSISLGS
+307 TVTTYYESISLGS

-328 VPTSVIP
+328 VPTSVVP

-358 GYSQAKLTIGAS
+358 GYSQAKLTIDAS

-385 SQSSNIKTTEAIN
+385 SQNSNTKTTEAIN
-398 QSGTVTFKANVKD
+398 QSGTVTFKAKVKD

-422 SINVNEYSTPVLI
+422 SISVNEYSTPVLI

-460 FLYSSCAGKNSI
+460 FLYSSCGGKNSI

-545 GLGMMSSKE
+545 GLGMMASKAD
-554 NTLQIGFP
+554 TLQIGFP

-604 GNYFNKKVT
+604 GNYFDKKVT
-613 VDNGLIVTGHADIG
+613 VDNGMIVTGHADIG
-627 SEKVNGLLEVDGV
+627 SEKVNGSLEVGGNFITDSV
-640 STFYDNVKQGKG
+640 NIPNSYLMKQFHFIGTNLISSESNDIPNNWLVYKN
-652 SYVHQIW
+652 SLHW
-659 GNATD
+659 
-664 GYFKFATIVILG
+664 
-676 DYVNRPINMSIVK
+676 INQT
-689 RGNIDVSDIGI
+689 GI
-700 LFDNVN
+700 LVDQPCKYGTLLSMVN
-706 SFDPELSRFVCH
+706 STNSVTQIFIGNDTNTNDMHYRS
-718 GYDVSNFYIH
+718 GY
-728 KSTTSTWDLYA
+728 TTEWYG
-739 IKSDS
+739 
-744 YDDVVVA
+744 
-751 NYSYNP
+751 N
-757 NNNIK
+757 
-762 ITWKSETVTSL
+762 WKR
-773 PSGAIQAVNNNI
+773 I
-785 LTNTNYKDL
+785 LDTTNYKDL

-801 SEQWTGKYDHNGRK
+801 SEQWTGKYDPNGRK

-822 EINVGTSTGTLTKEI
+822 EINVGTSTGTLTKAI
-837 TFTNVLEDCWV
+837 TFTNVLADCWI

-859 GTTWEYRKMNNP
+859 GTNWEYRKMNNP
-871 TSGTNSQYVSEA
+871 TSSTNSKYISEA

-891 KTATFKYYFGSSRKE
+891 KNVTFKYYFGSSRTE

>member
-74 WFPGTNTTITLAS
+74 WFPGTNTTITIAS
-87 GYTDV
+87 GYTDIT
-92 NHNSDG
+92 HNNDG

-191 PVTWINAIGSNTS
+191 PVTWINAIGSNDS
-204 ISGTVIVTTYNG
+204 ISGTVSVTTYNG

-256 TRQNTAFLHTVNFVF
+256 TRQNNAFLHTVNFVF

-328 VPTSVIP
+328 VPTSVVP

-385 SQSSNIKTTEAIN
+385 SQSSNTKTTEAIN
-398 QSGTVTFKANVKD
+398 QSGTVTFKAKVKD
-411 SRGRTSSEVPV
+411 SRGRTSSEVSV
-422 SINVNEYSTPVLI
+422 SISVNEYSTPVLI

-449 DEGTYVLANFT
+449 DEGTYILANFT
-460 FLYSSCAGKNSI
+460 FLYSSCGGNNSI

-536 DILKGGNGM
+536 DILKGGNGI
-545 GLGMMSSKE
+545 GLGMMASKSD
-554 NTLQIGFP
+554 TLQIGFP

-613 VDNGLIVTGHADIG
+613 VDNGLIVTG
-627 SEKVNGLLEVDGV
+627 SLEVGGV
-640 STFYDNVKQGKG
+640 STLNNDLVVNRVLEKATKIPSNADLNTVTYLKVGQYVCDSDSVAKTLINSPTSFAFKMYVFDAIGYAYDNESSQSLVYRNRILISRLGE
-652 SYVHQIW
+652 IW
-659 GNATD
+659 IQQA
-664 GYFKFATIVILG
+664 
-676 DYVNRPINMSIVK
+676 
-689 RGNIDVSDIGI
+689 
-700 LFDNVN
+700 
-706 SFDPELSRFVCH
+706 E
-718 GYDVSNFYIH
+718 
-728 KSTTSTWDLYA
+728 
-739 IKSDS
+739 
-744 YDDVVVA
+744 
-751 NYSYNP
+751 
-757 NNNIK
+757 
-762 ITWKSETVTSL
+762 
-773 PSGAIQAVNNNI
+773 SGANAGSFTYYSWQRII
-785 LTNTNYKDL
+785 DNTNYKDL
-794 TAFTYST
+794 ITEIHDTGWVVLWEASATSAYKFVYRKKNGIVTVVANSNGALSIAKNNWIDMSKKLPSDCCPNFELIGAGTSKST
-801 SEQWTGKYDHNGRK
+801 SGYYIQYNIKTDGTVS
-815 IYSMYLG
+815 IY
-822 EINVGTSTGTLTKEI
+822 N
-837 TFTNVLEDCWV
+837 TNPNSACSYWSFVATYAV
-848 DDSMTYFAIKN
+848 D
-859 GTTWEYRKMNNP
+859 
-871 TSGTNSQYVSEA
+871 
-883 WIVKSADG
+883 
-891 KTATFKYYFGSSRKE
+891 
-906 HKYVHPYIMYTYQ
+906 

>member
-74 WFPGTNTTITLAS
+74 WFPGTNTTITIAS
-87 GYTDV
+87 GYTDIT
-92 NHNSDG
+92 HNSDG

-191 PVTWINAIGSNTS
+191 PVTWINAIGSNDS

-249 NILRVGI
+249 NTLRVGI

-328 VPTSVIP
+328 VPTSVVP

-385 SQSSNIKTTEAIN
+385 SQTSNTKTTEAIT
-398 QSGTVTFKANVKD
+398 QSGTVTFKAKVKD

-422 SINVNEYSTPVLI
+422 SISVNEYSTPVLI

-449 DEGTYVLANFT
+449 DEGTYILANFT
-460 FLYSSCAGKNSI
+460 FLYSSCGGKNSI

-545 GLGMMSSKE
+545 GLGMMASKAD
-554 NTLQIGFP
+554 TLQIGFP

-604 GNYFNKKVT
+604 GNYFDKKIT
-613 VDNGLIVTGHADIG
+613 VDNGLIVTGHADVG
-627 SEKVNGLLEVDGV
+627 SENVNGSLEVGGV
-640 STFYDNVKQGKG
+640 STLNNDLVVNRVLEKATAIPTNADLNTVTYLKVGQYYCVSNNITQTLTNSPTVNAFKMIVFDPNGYGYDNESQALIYRVRILIDIAGDIWIQKINSESTAGVFTYGKW
-652 SYVHQIW
+652 QRI
-659 GNATD
+659 
-664 GYFKFATIVILG
+664 
-676 DYVNRPINMSIVK
+676 
-689 RGNIDVSDIGI
+689 ID
-700 LFDNVN
+700 
-706 SFDPELSRFVCH
+706 
-718 GYDVSNFYIH
+718 
-728 KSTTSTWDLYA
+728 T
-739 IKSDS
+739 
-744 YDDVVVA
+744 
-751 NYSYNP
+751 
-757 NNNIK
+757 
-762 ITWKSETVTSL
+762 
-773 PSGAIQAVNNNI
+773 
-785 LTNTNYKDL
+785 TNYKELITGFAIEDISSE
-794 TAFTYST
+794 FTNT
-801 SEQWTGKYDHNGRK
+801 SYVSSLGMLKVYKVGNRIELHAQGGSSSSYNGKYTALFNIPSAYMPICDRNYG
-815 IYSMYLG
+815 SVLG
-822 EINVGTSTGTLTKEI
+822 AGNSIGIANIDYTNKQVGI
-837 TFTNVLEDCWV
+837 TISN
-848 DDSMTYFAIKN
+848 I
-859 GTTWEYRKMNNP
+859 TWWAFNISW
-871 TSGTNSQYVSEA
+871 TVS
-883 WIVKSADG
+883 
-891 KTATFKYYFGSSRKE
+891 
-906 HKYVHPYIMYTYQ
+906 

>member
-74 WFPGTNTTITLAS
+74 WFPGTYSTITLAS
-87 GYTDV
+87 GYTDIT
-92 NHNSDG
+92 HNSDG
-98 SKTVSFSASYKAES
+98 SKSVSFSASYKAES
-112 TAGYLPGNMSL
+112 TANYLPGNMSL

-153 SIALDRKSTNF
+153 AIELDKKSTNF

-191 PVTWINAIGSNTS
+191 PVSWINAIGSNTF
-204 ISGTVIVTTYNG
+204 ISGTVSVTTYNG

-222 TQTSTFTLKKAT
+222 TQTSTFTLKKAA

-281 ENLKEYAPPMTWLN
+281 EYLKEYAPPMTWLN

-320 NSKDFELV
+320 NSKDFELI
-328 VPTSVIP
+328 VPTSVVP

-385 SQSSNIKTTEAIN
+385 SQTSNTKTTEAIN
-398 QSGTVTFKANVKD
+398 QSGTVTFKAKVKD
-411 SRGRTSSEVPV
+411 SRGRTSSEKTV
-422 SINVNEYSTPVLI
+422 SISVNEYSTPVLI

-545 GLGMMSSKE
+545 GLGMMASKAD
-554 NTLQIGFP
+554 TLQIGFP

-604 GNYFNKKVT
+604 GNYFGQKVT

-627 SEKVNGLLEVDGV
+627 SEKVNGSLEVGGALTV
-640 STFYDNVKQGKG
+640 PNEPNGSNLPTAGTYDSFLTSIFEDSSSKPSFIGCFKHT
-652 SYVHQIW
+652 S
-659 GNATD
+659 
-664 GYFKFATIVILG
+664 GYW
-676 DYVNRPINMSIVK
+676 
-689 RGNIDVSDIGI
+689 
-700 LFDNVN
+700 
-706 SFDPELSRFVCH
+706 
-718 GYDVSNFYIH
+718 YDVINVRFNNGFGDVGDKH
-728 KSTTSTWDLYA
+728 GMLLY
-739 IKSDS
+739 SELHNDS
-744 YDDVVVA
+744 GNLFFRKQYEGNWGEEKALLD
-751 NYSYNP
+751 
-757 NNNIK
+757 
-762 ITWKSETVTSL
+762 T
-773 PSGAIQAVNNNI
+773 
-785 LTNTNYKDL
+785 TNYKDL

-801 SEQWTGKYDHNGRK
+801 TEQWTGKYWIDGKK
-815 IYSMYLG
+815 IYQKTVTWSNLSAGSISKSHNISNIDSIVDYKIFAKNSGG
-822 EINVGTSTGTLTKEI
+822 ELF
-837 TFTNVLEDCWV
+837 TFPCV
-848 DDSMTYFAIKN
+848 YYGN
-859 GTTWEYRKMNNP
+859 GS
-871 TSGTNSQYVSEA
+871 SGTFYDTYIFVTKTYINCKSNVA
-883 WIVKSADG
+883 WSSHEFYATIKYT
-891 KTATFKYYFGSSRKE
+891 KTS
-906 HKYVHPYIMYTYQ
+906 

>member
-87 GYTDV
+87 GYTDIT
-92 NHNSDG
+92 HNSDG

-133 RATTISSVTSEVYVN
+133 RATTISSVTSEVYVS

-153 SIALDRKSTNF
+153 AIALDKKSTNF

-204 ISGTVIVTTYNG
+204 ISGTVSVTTYNG

-222 TQTSTFTLKKAT
+222 TQTSTFTLRKAT

-271 GSYSQSFSSI
+271 GSYSQSFSNI
-281 ENLKEYAPPMTWLN
+281 ETSKEYAPPMTWLN
-295 AIPNA
+295 AIPDS

-385 SQSSNIKTTEAIN
+385 SQTSNIKTTDAIN
-398 QSGTVTFKANVKD
+398 QSGTVTFKAKVKD
-411 SRGRTSSEVPV
+411 SRGRTSSEESV
-422 SINVNEYSTPVLI
+422 SISVNEYSTPVLI

-460 FLYSSCAGKNSI
+460 FLYSSCSGKNSI
-472 STKIYSREITAES
+472 STKIYSREITAET

-545 GLGMMSSKE
+545 GLGMMSSKK

-604 GNYFNKKVT
+604 GNYFDKKVT

-627 SEKVNGLLEVDGV
+627 SEKVNGLLEVGGV
-640 STFYDNVKQGKG
+640 STLNNDLV
-652 SYVHQIW
+652 
-659 GNATD
+659 
-664 GYFKFATIVILG
+664 
-676 DYVNRPINMSIVK
+676 VK
-689 RGNIDVSDIGI
+689 RVLEKATAIPTNADLNKITYLKVGQYVCKGKSIAESLI
-700 LFDNVN
+700 N
-706 SFDPELSRFVCH
+706 SPTSKGFKMFV
-718 GYDVSNFYIH
+718 YNSMD
-728 KSTTSTWDLYA
+728 
-739 IKSDS
+739 DS
-744 YDDVVVA
+744 YDNESEVTYRVRILIDSYGEIWSQRA
-751 NYSYNP
+751 YRNSTTYKLTYNP
-757 NNNIK
+757 WIQIINI
-762 ITWKSETVTSL
+762 
-773 PSGAIQAVNNNI
+773 
-785 LTNTNYKDL
+785 TNYKDL

-822 EINVGTSTGTLTKEI
+822 EINVGTSTGTLTKAI
-837 TFTNVLEDCWV
+837 TFTNVLADCWV
-848 DDSMTYFAIKN
+848 DDSMTYFTIKN
-859 GTTWEYRKMNNP
+859 DTTWEYRKMNNP

-891 KTATFKYYFGSSRKE
+891 KNATFKYYFGSKRTE